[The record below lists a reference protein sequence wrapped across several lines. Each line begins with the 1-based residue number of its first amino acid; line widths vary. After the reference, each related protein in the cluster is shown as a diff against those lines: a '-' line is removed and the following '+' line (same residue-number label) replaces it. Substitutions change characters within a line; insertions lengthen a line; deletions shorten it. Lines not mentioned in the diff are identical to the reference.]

1 MIKIVI
7 MSTKFK
13 PLLLLLIVFLLIP
26 ACSDGETSSPNLVEI
41 SSEDDDEEES
51 EDEEFENNE
60 EEAEDEEREFEYIA
74 PVLPVLPD
82 PPISSSEWNQVNGP
96 FGGTITSIF
105 KSPDGYWV
113 TTTDNSGLSD
123 SNLYLVDNK
132 EFTWEL
138 KKTISG
144 NMGGVVV
151 DASNSN
157 QIAFYT
163 EATSNS
169 DSGVFISKDGGETW
183 DETEVGGGQYS
194 AIAIGS
200 QNTSTLYVAGRYF
213 PNGEDCEDEEGEDDC
228 TPEKNSAIFISND
241 FGTSWIKSSSIP
253 KGVFQE
259 IELEEG
265 QELEE
270 EDIDK
275 VRVLYVSPS
284 DDDLIFVGTS
294 NLLVKSGDRGSSWK
308 TLSNTFH
315 RSDIKGLAIHPNN
328 PNIIYVRIGLYTFSD
343 CSDVDNDDPDYE
355 ESVSKYCPG
364 IYKSTDGGESWKL
377 LDEVT
382 GDPSEGGV
390 YINEYNDSEIYSVFG
405 RETFVSKDAGMSSDV
420 FLDTK
425 EHPIIPDVGV
435 EIITFGES
443 EAEVFMAGLQGVY
456 RTYDNGRT
464 WIETNTGFVGS
475 EVVDIVTALDGT
487 MYATTYNLGI
497 FKSIDGGKN
506 WGFASFGIKNWYGMQ
521 LATHPENPDTIFTT
535 TNGGVYKST
544 NAGESWKLIGGS
556 DLCDDEDVGGNC
568 HYHGIIVEKEA
579 PFKVLVGSGG
589 DQYAKEG
596 VGLTGSEN
604 SGDTWKASDN
614 GFVRD
619 VHVSK
624 LIIDPNNN
632 NIFYATTQGATEY
645 TDKVGDGAGVFK
657 STDRG
662 NNWTQINNGLDSLE
676 TNVLIVDPNDSET
689 LYLGTDDDGVYKS
702 INGGDSWKK
711 LNVSSLSKSFGVGD
725 IVVDPQ
731 NSDNIYIG
739 TVDYFRLSENRGVLG
754 DFGIYKSTDGGT
766 TWEEFNSGLKH
777 LGVFSLE
784 ISEENR
790 ILYAGTRAGGVYWIS
805 LDD

>member
-1 MIKIVI
+1 MIENSK
-7 MSTKFK
+7 K
-13 PLLLLLIVFLLIP
+13 LIVFILFLLILSG
-26 ACSDGETSSPNLVEI
+26 CSSDDSSGPTLVEI
-41 SSEDDDEEES
+41 SSDEEDMDYEEEDGDEEEDS
-51 EDEEFENNE
+51 DEEEN
-60 EEAEDEEREFEYIA
+60 DDMDITEFIPPE
-74 PVLPVLPD
+74 LPDLPD
-82 PPISSSEWNQVNGP
+82 PVLSSSKWNQVNGP

-105 KSPDGYWV
+105 KSSDGYWV

-123 SNLYLVDNK
+123 SNLYLVDSK
-132 EFTWEL
+132 TFVWEL

-151 DASNSN
+151 NASNSN

-169 DSGVFISKDGGETW
+169 DSGVFVSKDGGKTW
-183 DETEVGGGQYS
+183 DEAKIDGSQYS
-194 AIAIGS
+194 AITIGS
-200 QNTSTLYVAGRYF
+200 QNTSTLYVAGRHF
-213 PNGEDCEDEEGEDDC
+213 PNGEDCEDEEDEDDC

-253 KGVFQE
+253 KGVFKE

-275 VRVLYVSPS
+275 VTVLYVSPS
-284 DDDLIFVGTS
+284 DDDQIFVGTS
-294 NLLVKSGDRGSSWK
+294 NLLLKSNDRGSSWES
-308 TLSNTFH
+308 LSDTFH

-328 PNIIYVRIGLYTFSD
+328 PNIIYARIGLYTFSD
-343 CSDVDNDDPDYE
+343 CSDVDNDDADYE

-377 LDEVT
+377 LEEVT

-405 RETFVSKDAGMSSDV
+405 RETFVSKDGGISSDV

-443 EAEVFMAGLQGVY
+443 ESEVFMAGLQGVY
-456 RTYDNGRT
+456 RTYDNGKT
-464 WIETNTGFVGS
+464 WIESNTGFVGS
-475 EVVDIVTALDGT
+475 EVVDLVTSLDGT

-497 FKSIDGGKN
+497 FKSTDGGKN
-506 WGFASFGIKNWYGMQ
+506 WVFASFGIKNWYGMQ
-521 LATHPENPDTIFTT
+521 LATHPEDADTLFTT

-544 NAGESWKLIGGS
+544 NAGKSWELIGGS
-556 DLCDDEDVGGNC
+556 DLCDDEDAGGNC
-568 HYHGIIVEKEA
+568 HYHGIVVEKEA

-596 VGLTGSEN
+596 VGLTGSEDNGESWRN
-604 SGDTWKASDN
+604 SDD

-624 LIIDPNNN
+624 LVIDPNNN
-632 NIFYATTQGATEY
+632 NVFYATTQGETEY

-662 NNWTQINNGLDSLE
+662 NNWTQINNGLNSLE
-676 TNVLIVDPNDSET
+676 TNVLAVDPNDSDV
-689 LYLGTDDDGVYKS
+689 LYLGTDDDGIYKS
-702 INGGDSWKK
+702 INGGENWEK
-711 LNVSSLSKSFGVGD
+711 LIPSASFGVGD

-731 NSDNIYIG
+731 NSNNVYMG
-739 TVDYFRLSENRGVLG
+739 TVDYFRLSESRGVLG
-754 DFGIYKSTDGGT
+754 DFGVYKSTDGGT
-766 TWEEFNSGLKH
+766 TWEEFNSGLNH

-784 ISEENR
+784 LSEENR
-790 ILYAGTRAGGVYWIS
+790 ILYAGTRAGGVYWIN
-805 LDD
+805 LDG

>member
-1 MIKIVI
+1 MIENSK
-7 MSTKFK
+7 K
-13 PLLLLLIVFLLIP
+13 LIVFILFLLTIS
-26 ACSDGETSSPNLVEI
+26 ACSGDDSSGPSLVEI
-41 SSEDDDEEES
+41 SSDTEDVDYEEEDGDDQEDSDEEENN
-51 EDEEFENNE
+51 DIDITEFIPPE
-60 EEAEDEEREFEYIA
+60 
-74 PVLPVLPD
+74 LPDLPD
-82 PPISSSEWNQVNGP
+82 PVLSSSKWNQVNGP

-105 KSPDGYWV
+105 KSSDGYWV

-123 SNLYLVDNK
+123 SNLYLVNSK
-132 EFTWEL
+132 TFIWEL

-151 DASNSN
+151 NASNSN

-169 DSGVFISKDGGETW
+169 DSGVFVSKDGGKTW
-183 DETEVGGGQYS
+183 DEAKIDGSQYS

-200 QNTSTLYVAGRYF
+200 QNTSTLYVAGRHF
-213 PNGEDCEDEEGEDDC
+213 PNGEDCEDEEDEDDC

-253 KGVFQE
+253 KGVFKE

-275 VRVLYVSPS
+275 VTVLYVSPS
-284 DDDLIFVGTS
+284 DDDQIFVGTS
-294 NLLVKSGDRGSSWK
+294 NLLLKSNDRGSSWES
-308 TLSNTFH
+308 LSDTFH

-328 PNIIYVRIGLYTFSD
+328 PNIIYARIGIYTFSD

-377 LDEVT
+377 LEEVT

-405 RETFVSKDAGMSSDV
+405 RETFVSKDGGISSDV

-443 EAEVFMAGLQGVY
+443 ESEVFMAGLQGVY
-456 RTYDNGRT
+456 RTYDNGKT
-464 WIETNTGFVGS
+464 WIESNTGFVGS
-475 EVVDIVTALDGT
+475 EVVDLVTSLDGT

-497 FKSIDGGKN
+497 FKSTDGGKN
-506 WGFASFGIKNWYGMQ
+506 WVFASFGIKNWYGMQ
-521 LATHPENPDTIFTT
+521 LATHPEDADTLFTT

-544 NAGESWKLIGGS
+544 NAGKSWELIGGS
-556 DLCDDEDVGGNC
+556 DLCDDEDAGGNC
-568 HYHGIIVEKEA
+568 HYHGIVVEKEA

-596 VGLTGSEN
+596 VGLTGSEDNGESWRN
-604 SGDTWKASDN
+604 SDD

-632 NIFYATTQGATEY
+632 NVFYATTQGETEY

-662 NNWTQINNGLDSLE
+662 NNWTQINNGLNSLE
-676 TNVLIVDPNDSET
+676 TNVLAVDPNDSDV
-689 LYLGTDDDGVYKS
+689 LYLGTDDDGIYKS
-702 INGGDSWKK
+702 INGGENWKK
-711 LNVSSLSKSFGVGD
+711 LIPTASFGVGD
-725 IVVDPQ
+725 IIVDPQ
-731 NSDNIYIG
+731 NSNNVYMG
-739 TVDYFRLSENRGVLG
+739 TVDYFRLSESRGVLG
-754 DFGIYKSTDGGT
+754 DFGVYKSTDGGT
-766 TWEEFNSGLKH
+766 TWEEFNSGLNH

-784 ISEENR
+784 LSEENR
-790 ILYAGTRAGGVYWIS
+790 ILYAGTRAGGVYWIN
-805 LDD
+805 LDG

>member
-1 MIKIVI
+1 MIENSK
-7 MSTKFK
+7 K
-13 PLLLLLIVFLLIP
+13 LILFILFLLTIS
-26 ACSDGETSSPNLVEI
+26 ACSGDDSSGPSLVEI
-41 SSEDDDEEES
+41 SSDTEDVDYEEEDGDDQEDSDEEENN
-51 EDEEFENNE
+51 DIDITEFTPPE
-60 EEAEDEEREFEYIA
+60 
-74 PVLPVLPD
+74 LPDLPD
-82 PPISSSEWNQVNGP
+82 PVLSSSKWNQVNGP

-105 KSPDGYWV
+105 KSSDGYWV

-123 SNLYLVDNK
+123 SNLYLVNSK
-132 EFTWEL
+132 TFIWEL

-151 DASNSN
+151 NASNSN

-169 DSGVFISKDGGETW
+169 DSGVFVSKDGGKTW
-183 DETEVGGGQYS
+183 DEAKIDGSQYS
-194 AIAIGS
+194 DIAIGS
-200 QNTSTLYVAGRYF
+200 QNTSTLYVAGRHF
-213 PNGEDCEDEEGEDDC
+213 PNGEDCEDEEDEDDC

-253 KGVFQE
+253 KGVFKE

-275 VRVLYVSPS
+275 VTVLYVSPS
-284 DDDLIFVGTS
+284 DDDQIFVGTS
-294 NLLVKSGDRGSSWK
+294 NLLLKSNDRGSSWES
-308 TLSNTFH
+308 LSDTFH

-328 PNIIYVRIGLYTFSD
+328 PNIIYARIGLYTFSD
-343 CSDVDNDDPDYE
+343 CSDVDNDDADYE

-377 LDEVT
+377 LEEVT

-405 RETFVSKDAGMSSDV
+405 RETFVSKDGGISSDV

-443 EAEVFMAGLQGVY
+443 ESEVFMAGLQGVY
-456 RTYDNGRT
+456 RTYDNGKT
-464 WIETNTGFVGS
+464 WIESNTGFVGS
-475 EVVDIVTALDGT
+475 EVVDLVTSLDGT

-497 FKSIDGGKN
+497 FKSTDGGKN
-506 WGFASFGIKNWYGMQ
+506 WVFASFGIKNWYGMQ
-521 LATHPENPDTIFTT
+521 LATHPEDADTLFTT

-544 NAGESWKLIGGS
+544 NAGKSWELIGGS

-568 HYHGIIVEKEA
+568 HYHGIVVEKEA

-596 VGLTGSEN
+596 VGLTGSEDNGESWRN
-604 SGDTWKASDN
+604 SDD

-624 LIIDPNNN
+624 LVIDPNNN
-632 NIFYATTQGATEY
+632 NVFYATTQGETEY

-662 NNWTQINNGLDSLE
+662 NNWTQINNGLNSLE
-676 TNVLIVDPNDSET
+676 TNVLAVDPNDSDV
-689 LYLGTDDDGVYKS
+689 LYLGTDDDGIYKS
-702 INGGDSWKK
+702 INGGENWKK
-711 LNVSSLSKSFGVGD
+711 LIPTASFGVGD
-725 IVVDPQ
+725 IIVDPQ
-731 NSDNIYIG
+731 NSNNVYMG
-739 TVDYFRLSENRGVLG
+739 TVDYFRLSESRGVLG
-754 DFGIYKSTDGGT
+754 DFGVYKSTDGGT
-766 TWEEFNSGLKH
+766 TWEEFNSGLNH
-777 LGVFSLE
+777 LGIFSLE
-784 ISEENR
+784 LSAENR
-790 ILYAGTRAGGVYWIS
+790 ILYAGTRAGGVYWIN
-805 LDD
+805 LDG

>member
-1 MIKIVI
+1 MIKNSNKLI
-7 MSTKFK
+7 
-13 PLLLLLIVFLLIP
+13 LLILFFLIVS
-26 ACSDGETSSPNLVEI
+26 ACSSNDSSGPELIEI
-41 SSEDDDEEES
+41 SSDEEG
-51 EDEEFENNE
+51 EEENDNE
-60 EEAEDEEREFEYIA
+60 EGEEENDNEEGEEENDNEEALNFIPPE
-74 PVLPVLPD
+74 LPDLPD
-82 PPISSSEWNQVNGP
+82 PALSSSRWNQVNGP

-105 KSPDGYWV
+105 KSSDGYWV

-151 DASNSN
+151 DVSNSN

-194 AIAIGS
+194 AIAIGT
-200 QNTSTLYVAGRYF
+200 QNTSTLYVAGRIF

-253 KGVFQE
+253 KGIFEE

-265 QELEE
+265 RELEE

-275 VRVLYVSPS
+275 VTVLYVSPS
-284 DDDLIFVGTS
+284 DDDHIFVGTS
-294 NLLVKSGDRGSSWK
+294 NLLLKSTDRGETWRS
-308 TLSNTFH
+308 LSDTFH

-328 PNIIYVRIGLYTFSD
+328 PDIIYARIGIYTFSD

-364 IYKSTDGGESWKL
+364 VYKSTDGGENWKL
-377 LDEVT
+377 LEEAT

-390 YINEYNDSEIYSVFG
+390 YINEYNDSEIYSVFS
-405 RETFVSKDAGMSSDV
+405 RETFVSKDAGLSSDE
-420 FLDTK
+420 FLNTK

-443 EAEVFMAGLQGVY
+443 ESEVFMAGLQGVY
-456 RTYDNGRT
+456 RTYDNGQT

-506 WGFASFGIKNWYGMQ
+506 WGFASFGIKSWYGMQ
-521 LATHPENPDTIFTT
+521 LATHPEDADTVFTT
-535 TNGGVYKST
+535 TSGGVYKST
-544 NAGESWKLIGGS
+544 NAGESWRVIGGS
-556 DLCDDEDVGGNC
+556 DLCDDEEAGGNC
-568 HYHGIIVEKEA
+568 HYHGIIIEKEA

-589 DQYAKEG
+589 DQYSKED
-596 VGLTGSEN
+596 VGLTGSEDNGESWRN
-604 SGDTWKASDN
+604 SDD

-632 NIFYATTQGATEY
+632 NVFYATTQGATEY

-657 STDRG
+657 SNDRG
-662 NNWTQINNGLDSLE
+662 NSWTQINNGLDSLE
-676 TNVLIVDPNDSET
+676 TNILTVDPNDSET

-702 INGGDSWKK
+702 TDGGESWKK
-711 LNVSSLSKSFGVGD
+711 LTVSSLSKSFGVGD
-725 IVVDPQ
+725 IIVDPQ
-731 NSDNIYIG
+731 NSNNIYIG
-739 TVDYFRLSENRGVLG
+739 TVDYFRLSESRGVLG
-754 DFGIYKSTDGGT
+754 DFGVYKSTDGGA
-766 TWEEFNSGLKH
+766 TWEEFNAGLNH

-784 ISEENR
+784 LSEENR

-805 LDD
+805 LDN

>member
-1 MIKIVI
+1 MIENSK
-7 MSTKFK
+7 K
-13 PLLLLLIVFLLIP
+13 LIVFILFLLIFSG
-26 ACSDGETSSPNLVEI
+26 CSSDDSSGPTLVEI
-41 SSEDDDEEES
+41 SSDEEDVDYEEEDGDEEEDS
-51 EDEEFENNE
+51 DEEEN
-60 EEAEDEEREFEYIA
+60 DDMDITEFIPPE
-74 PVLPVLPD
+74 LPDLPD
-82 PPISSSEWNQVNGP
+82 PVLSSSKWNQVNGP

-105 KSPDGYWV
+105 KSSDGYWV

-123 SNLYLVDNK
+123 SNLYLVDSK
-132 EFTWEL
+132 TFVWEL

-151 DASNSN
+151 NASNSN

-169 DSGVFISKDGGETW
+169 DSGVFVSKDSGKTW
-183 DETEVGGGQYS
+183 VEAKIDGSQYS

-200 QNTSTLYVAGRYF
+200 QNTSTLYVAGRHF
-213 PNGEDCEDEEGEDDC
+213 PNGEDCEDEEDEDDC

-253 KGVFQE
+253 KGVFKE

-275 VRVLYVSPS
+275 VTVLYVSPS
-284 DDDLIFVGTS
+284 DDDHIFVGTS
-294 NLLVKSGDRGSSWK
+294 NLLLKSNDRGSSWES
-308 TLSNTFH
+308 LSDTFH

-328 PNIIYVRIGLYTFSD
+328 PNIIYARIGLYTFSD

-377 LDEVT
+377 LEEVT

-405 RETFVSKDAGMSSDV
+405 RETFISKDAGISSDV

-425 EHPIIPDVGV
+425 EHPIVPDVGV

-443 EAEVFMAGLQGVY
+443 ESEVFMAGLQGVY
-456 RTYDNGRT
+456 RTYDNGKT

-475 EVVDIVTALDGT
+475 EVVDLVTSLDGT

-497 FKSIDGGKN
+497 FKSTDGGKN
-506 WGFASFGIKNWYGMQ
+506 WVFASFGIKNWYGMQ
-521 LATHPENPDTIFTT
+521 LATHPEDADTLFTT

-544 NAGESWKLIGGS
+544 NAGKSWELIGGS

-568 HYHGIIVEKEA
+568 HYHGIVVEKEA

-596 VGLTGSEN
+596 VGLTGSEDNGESWRN
-604 SGDTWKASDN
+604 SDD

-624 LIIDPNNN
+624 LVIDPNNN
-632 NIFYATTQGATEY
+632 NVFYATTQGETEY

-662 NNWTQINNGLDSLE
+662 NNWTQINNGLNSLE
-676 TNVLIVDPNDSET
+676 TNVLAVDPNDSDV
-689 LYLGTDDDGVYKS
+689 LHLGTDDDGIYKS
-702 INGGDSWKK
+702 INVGENWKK
-711 LNVSSLSKSFGVGD
+711 LIPTASFGVGD
-725 IVVDPQ
+725 IIVDPK
-731 NSDNIYIG
+731 NSKNVYMG
-739 TVDYFRLSENRGVLG
+739 TVDYFRLSESRGVLG
-754 DFGIYKSTDGGT
+754 DFGVYKSTDGGT
-766 TWEEFNSGLKH
+766 TWEEFNLGLNH

-784 ISEENR
+784 LSEENR
-790 ILYAGTRAGGVYWIS
+790 ILYAGTRAGGVYWIN
-805 LDD
+805 LDG

>member
-1 MIKIVI
+1 MIENSK
-7 MSTKFK
+7 K
-13 PLLLLLIVFLLIP
+13 LIVFILFLLILSG
-26 ACSDGETSSPNLVEI
+26 CSSDDSSGPTLVEI
-41 SSEDDDEEES
+41 SSDEEDVDYEEEDGDEEEDS
-51 EDEEFENNE
+51 DEEEN
-60 EEAEDEEREFEYIA
+60 DDMDITEFIPPE
-74 PVLPVLPD
+74 LPDLPD
-82 PPISSSEWNQVNGP
+82 PVLSSSKWNQVNGP

-105 KSPDGYWV
+105 KSSDGYWV

-123 SNLYLVDNK
+123 SNLYLVDSK
-132 EFTWEL
+132 TFVWEL

-151 DASNSN
+151 NASNSN

-169 DSGVFISKDGGETW
+169 DSGVFVSKDGGKTW
-183 DETEVGGGQYS
+183 DEAKIDGSQYS
-194 AIAIGS
+194 AITIGS
-200 QNTSTLYVAGRYF
+200 QNTSTLYVAGRHF
-213 PNGEDCEDEEGEDDC
+213 PNGEDCEDEEDEDDC

-253 KGVFQE
+253 KGVFKE

-275 VRVLYVSPS
+275 VTVLYVSPS
-284 DDDLIFVGTS
+284 DDDQIFVGTS
-294 NLLVKSGDRGSSWK
+294 NLLLKSNNRGSSWES
-308 TLSNTFH
+308 LSDTFH

-343 CSDVDNDDPDYE
+343 CSDVDNDDADYE

-377 LDEVT
+377 LEEVT

-405 RETFVSKDAGMSSDV
+405 RETFVSKDGGISSDV

-443 EAEVFMAGLQGVY
+443 ESEVFMAGLQGVY
-456 RTYDNGRT
+456 RTYDNGKT
-464 WIETNTGFVGS
+464 WIESNTGFVGS
-475 EVVDIVTALDGT
+475 EVVDLVTSLDGT

-497 FKSIDGGKN
+497 FKSTDGGKN
-506 WGFASFGIKNWYGMQ
+506 WVFASFGIKNWYGMQ
-521 LATHPENPDTIFTT
+521 LATHPEDADTLFTT

-544 NAGESWKLIGGS
+544 NAGKSWELIGGS
-556 DLCDDEDVGGNC
+556 DLCDDEDAGGNC
-568 HYHGIIVEKEA
+568 HYHGIVVEKEA

-596 VGLTGSEN
+596 VGLTGSEDNGESWRN
-604 SGDTWKASDN
+604 SDD

-624 LIIDPNNN
+624 LVIDPNNN
-632 NIFYATTQGATEY
+632 NIFYATTQGETEY

-662 NNWTQINNGLDSLE
+662 NNWTRINNGLNSLE
-676 TNVLIVDPNDSET
+676 TNVLAVDPNDSDV
-689 LYLGTDDDGVYKS
+689 LYLGTDDDGIYKS
-702 INGGDSWKK
+702 INGGENWKK
-711 LNVSSLSKSFGVGD
+711 LIPTASFGVGD
-725 IVVDPQ
+725 IIVDPQ
-731 NSDNIYIG
+731 NSNNVYMG
-739 TVDYFRLSENRGVLG
+739 TVDYFRLSESRGVLG
-754 DFGIYKSTDGGT
+754 DFGVYKSTDGGT
-766 TWEEFNSGLKH
+766 TWEEFNSGLNH

-784 ISEENR
+784 LSEENR
-790 ILYAGTRAGGVYWIS
+790 ILYAGTRAGGVYWIN
-805 LDD
+805 LDG

>member
-1 MIKIVI
+1 MIKNSNKLI
-7 MSTKFK
+7 
-13 PLLLLLIVFLLIP
+13 LLILFFLIVS
-26 ACSDGETSSPNLVEI
+26 ACSSNDSSGPELIEI
-41 SSEDDDEEES
+41 SSDEEG
-51 EDEEFENNE
+51 EEENDNEEGEEENNNE
-60 EEAEDEEREFEYIA
+60 EGEEENNNEEALNFIPPE
-74 PVLPVLPD
+74 LPDLPD
-82 PPISSSEWNQVNGP
+82 PALSSSRWNQVNGP

-105 KSPDGYWV
+105 KSSDGYWV

-151 DASNSN
+151 DVSNSN

-183 DETEVGGGQYS
+183 GETEVGGGQYS
-194 AIAIGS
+194 AIAIGT
-200 QNTSTLYVAGRYF
+200 QNTSTLYVAGRIF

-253 KGVFQE
+253 KGIFEE

-265 QELEE
+265 RELEE

-275 VRVLYVSPS
+275 VTVLYVSPS
-284 DDDLIFVGTS
+284 DDDHIFVGTS
-294 NLLVKSGDRGSSWK
+294 NLLLKSTDRGETWRS
-308 TLSNTFH
+308 LSDTFH

-328 PNIIYVRIGLYTFSD
+328 PDIIYARIGIYTFSD

-364 IYKSTDGGESWKL
+364 VYKSTDGGENWKL
-377 LDEVT
+377 LEEAT

-390 YINEYNDSEIYSVFG
+390 YINEYNDSEIYSVFS
-405 RETFVSKDAGMSSDV
+405 RETFVSKDAGLSSDE
-420 FLDTK
+420 FLNTK

-443 EAEVFMAGLQGVY
+443 ESEVFMAGLQGVY
-456 RTYDNGRT
+456 RTYDNGQT

-506 WGFASFGIKNWYGMQ
+506 WGFASFGIKSWYGMQ
-521 LATHPENPDTIFTT
+521 LATHPEDADTVFTT
-535 TNGGVYKST
+535 TSGGVYKST
-544 NAGESWKLIGGS
+544 NAGESWRVIGGS
-556 DLCDDEDVGGNC
+556 DLCDDEEAGGNC
-568 HYHGIIVEKEA
+568 HYHGIIIEKEA

-589 DQYAKEG
+589 DQYSKED
-596 VGLTGSEN
+596 VGLTGSEDN
-604 SGDTWKASDN
+604 GESWRKSDD

-632 NIFYATTQGATEY
+632 NVFYATTQGATEY

-657 STDRG
+657 SNDRG
-662 NNWTQINNGLDSLE
+662 NSWTQINNGLDSLE
-676 TNVLIVDPNDSET
+676 TNILTVDPTDSET

-702 INGGDSWKK
+702 TDGGESWKK
-711 LNVSSLSKSFGVGD
+711 LTVSSLSKSFGVGD
-725 IVVDPQ
+725 IIVDPQ
-731 NSDNIYIG
+731 NSNNIYIG
-739 TVDYFRLSENRGVLG
+739 TVDYFRLSESRGVLG
-754 DFGIYKSTDGGT
+754 DFGVYKSTDGGA
-766 TWEEFNSGLKH
+766 TWEEFNVGLNH

-784 ISEENR
+784 LSEENR

-805 LDD
+805 LDN

>member
-1 MIKIVI
+1 MINKNKSSLIFL
-7 MSTKFK
+7 S
-13 PLLLLLIVFLLIP
+13 IVFAIS
-26 ACSDGETSSPNLVEI
+26 ACSNTDDSSPNLVEI
-41 SSEDDDEEES
+41 SSDDESTVNNEEGNKDTS
-51 EDEEFENNE
+51 EEEFENNNDSNKE
-60 EEAEDEEREFEYIA
+60 ELKYSP
-74 PVLPVLPD
+74 PVLPNLPD
-82 PPISSSEWNQVNGP
+82 PILDTKEWNQVNGP
-96 FGGTITSIF
+96 FGGTVTSIF
-105 KSPDGYWV
+105 KSNTGYWV
-113 TTTDNSGLSD
+113 TATDNSGLSN
-123 SNLYLVDNK
+123 SNLYLVDNEK
-132 EFTWEL
+132 FTWKL

-151 DASNSN
+151 NGSNTN

-169 DSGVFISKDGGETW
+169 DSGVFVSKDGGKTW
-183 DETEVGGGQYS
+183 DETKIDGSQFS

-200 QNTSTLYVAGRYF
+200 KNTSTLYVAGRYF
-213 PNGEDCEDEEGEDDC
+213 PSGEDCEDEEGEDDC

-241 FGTSWIKSSSIP
+241 FGASWTKSTSIP
-253 KGVFQE
+253 KGVFKE

-275 VRVLYVSPS
+275 VTVLYVSPS
-284 DDDLIFVGTS
+284 DDDHIFVGTS
-294 NLLVKSGDRGSSWK
+294 NLLLKSNDRGLSWES
-308 TLSNTFH
+308 LSETFH
-315 RSDIKGLAIHPNN
+315 RSDIKGLAIHPKN

-343 CSDVDNDDPDYE
+343 CSEVDNDDPDYE

-377 LDEVT
+377 LEEVT

-405 RETFVSKDAGMSSDV
+405 RETFVSKDAGISSDV

-456 RTYDNGRT
+456 RTYDNGKT

-475 EVVDIVTALDGT
+475 EVVDLTTALDGT

-497 FKSIDGGKN
+497 FKSTDGGKN
-506 WGFASFGIKNWYGMQ
+506 WVFASFGIKNWYGMQ
-521 LATHPENPDTIFTT
+521 LATHPEDPDTIFTT

-544 NAGESWKLIGGS
+544 NAGGSWKLIGGS
-556 DLCDDEDVGGNC
+556 ELCDDEDVGGNC
-568 HYHGIIVEKEA
+568 HYHGIIIEKEA

-596 VGLTGSEN
+596 VGLTGSE
-604 SGDTWKASDN
+604 DN
-614 GFVRD
+614 GESWRNSDDGFIRD

-632 NIFYATTQGATEY
+632 NVFYATTQGQTEY

-657 STDRG
+657 STNRG
-662 NNWTQINNGLDSLE
+662 ESWEQINNGLNSLE
-676 TNVLIVDPNDSET
+676 TNVIVVDPNNSQI
-689 LYLGTDDDGVYKS
+689 LYLGTDDDGLYKS
-702 INGGDSWKK
+702 TDGGNNWDK
-711 LNVSSLSKSFGVGD
+711 LDVLPITESFGVGD
-725 IVVDPQ
+725 IVVDPR
-731 NSDNIYIG
+731 NSNNIYLG
-739 TVDYFRLSENRGVLG
+739 TVDYFRLAQDRGVLG
-754 DFGIYKSTDGGT
+754 DFGILTSNDGGL
-766 TWEEFNSGLKH
+766 TWREFNSGLEH
-777 LGVFSLE
+777 LGVFTLE
-784 ISEENR
+784 LNPETR
-790 ILYAGTRAGGVYWIS
+790 ILYAGTRAGGVYWVD
-805 LDD
+805 LND

>member
-1 MIKIVI
+1 MIENSK
-7 MSTKFK
+7 K
-13 PLLLLLIVFLLIP
+13 LIVFILFLLILSG
-26 ACSDGETSSPNLVEI
+26 CSSDDSSGPTLVEI
-41 SSEDDDEEES
+41 SSDEEDVDYEEEDGDEEEDN
-51 EDEEFENNE
+51 DEEEN
-60 EEAEDEEREFEYIA
+60 DDIDITEFIPPE
-74 PVLPVLPD
+74 LPDLPD
-82 PPISSSEWNQVNGP
+82 PVLSSSKWNQVNGP

-105 KSPDGYWV
+105 KSSDGYWV

-123 SNLYLVDNK
+123 SNLYLVDSK
-132 EFTWEL
+132 TFVWEL

-151 DASNSN
+151 NASNSN

-169 DSGVFISKDGGETW
+169 DSGVFVSKDGGKTW
-183 DETEVGGGQYS
+183 DEAKIDGSQYS
-194 AIAIGS
+194 AITIGS
-200 QNTSTLYVAGRYF
+200 QNTSTLYVAGRHF
-213 PNGEDCEDEEGEDDC
+213 PNGEDCEDEEDEDDC

-253 KGVFQE
+253 KGVFKE

-275 VRVLYVSPS
+275 VTVLYVSPS
-284 DDDLIFVGTS
+284 DDDQIFVGTS
-294 NLLVKSGDRGSSWK
+294 NLLLKSNDRGSSWES
-308 TLSNTFH
+308 LSDTFH

-328 PNIIYVRIGLYTFSD
+328 PNIIYARIGLYTFSD
-343 CSDVDNDDPDYE
+343 CSDVDNDDADYE

-377 LDEVT
+377 LEEVT

-405 RETFVSKDAGMSSDV
+405 RETFVSKDGGISSDV

-443 EAEVFMAGLQGVY
+443 ESEVFMAGLQGVY
-456 RTYDNGRT
+456 RTYDNGKT
-464 WIETNTGFVGS
+464 WIESNTGFVGS
-475 EVVDIVTALDGT
+475 EVVDLVTSLDGT

-497 FKSIDGGKN
+497 FKSTDGGKN
-506 WGFASFGIKNWYGMQ
+506 WVFASFGIKNWYGMQ
-521 LATHPENPDTIFTT
+521 LATHPEDADTLFTT

-544 NAGESWKLIGGS
+544 NAGKSWELIGGS
-556 DLCDDEDVGGNC
+556 DLCDDEDAGGNC
-568 HYHGIIVEKEA
+568 HYHGIVVEKEA

-596 VGLTGSEN
+596 VGLTGSEDNGESWRN
-604 SGDTWKASDN
+604 SDD

-624 LIIDPNNN
+624 LVIDPNNN
-632 NIFYATTQGATEY
+632 NVFYATTQGETEY

-662 NNWTQINNGLDSLE
+662 NNWTQINNGLNSLE
-676 TNVLIVDPNDSET
+676 TNVLAVDPNDSDV
-689 LYLGTDDDGVYKS
+689 LYLGTDDDGIYKS
-702 INGGDSWKK
+702 INGGENWKK
-711 LNVSSLSKSFGVGD
+711 LIPTASFGVGD
-725 IVVDPQ
+725 IIVDPQ
-731 NSDNIYIG
+731 NSNNVYMG
-739 TVDYFRLSENRGVLG
+739 TVDYFRLSESRGVLG
-754 DFGIYKSTDGGT
+754 DFGVYKSTDGGT
-766 TWEEFNSGLKH
+766 TWEEFNSGLNH

-784 ISEENR
+784 LSEENR
-790 ILYAGTRAGGVYWIS
+790 ILYAGTRAGGVYWIN
-805 LDD
+805 LDG

>member
-1 MIKIVI
+1 MIENSK
-7 MSTKFK
+7 K
-13 PLLLLLIVFLLIP
+13 LIVFILFLLILSG
-26 ACSDGETSSPNLVEI
+26 CSSDDSSGPTLVEI
-41 SSEDDDEEES
+41 SSDEEDVDYEEEDGDEEEDS
-51 EDEEFENNE
+51 DQEEN
-60 EEAEDEEREFEYIA
+60 DDMDITEFIPPE
-74 PVLPVLPD
+74 LPDLPD
-82 PPISSSEWNQVNGP
+82 PVLSSTKWNQVNGP

-105 KSPDGYWV
+105 KSSDGYWV

-123 SNLYLVDNK
+123 SNLYLVDSK
-132 EFTWEL
+132 TFVWEL

-151 DASNSN
+151 NASNSN

-169 DSGVFISKDGGETW
+169 DSGVFVSKDGGKTW
-183 DETEVGGGQYS
+183 DEAKIDGSQYS
-194 AIAIGS
+194 AITIGS
-200 QNTSTLYVAGRYF
+200 QNTSTLYVAGRHF
-213 PNGEDCEDEEGEDDC
+213 PNGEDCEDEEDEDDC

-253 KGVFQE
+253 KGVFKE

-275 VRVLYVSPS
+275 VTVLYVSPS
-284 DDDLIFVGTS
+284 DDDQIFVGTS
-294 NLLVKSGDRGSSWK
+294 NLLLKSNDRGSSWES
-308 TLSNTFH
+308 LSDTFH

-328 PNIIYVRIGLYTFSD
+328 PNIIYARIGLYTFSD
-343 CSDVDNDDPDYE
+343 CSDVDNDDADYE

-377 LDEVT
+377 LEEVT

-405 RETFVSKDAGMSSDV
+405 RETFVSKDGGISSDV

-443 EAEVFMAGLQGVY
+443 ESEVFMAGLQGVY
-456 RTYDNGRT
+456 RTYDNGKT
-464 WIETNTGFVGS
+464 WIESNTGFVGS
-475 EVVDIVTALDGT
+475 EVVDLVTSLDGT

-497 FKSIDGGKN
+497 FKSTDGGKN
-506 WGFASFGIKNWYGMQ
+506 WVFASFGIKNWYGMQ
-521 LATHPENPDTIFTT
+521 LATHPEDADTLFTT

-544 NAGESWKLIGGS
+544 NAGKSWELIGGS
-556 DLCDDEDVGGNC
+556 DLCDDEDAGGNC
-568 HYHGIIVEKEA
+568 HYHGIVVEKEA

-596 VGLTGSEN
+596 VGLTGSEDNGESWRN
-604 SGDTWKASDN
+604 SDD

-624 LIIDPNNN
+624 LVIDPNNN
-632 NIFYATTQGATEY
+632 NVFYATTQGETEY

-662 NNWTQINNGLDSLE
+662 NNWTQINNGLNSLE
-676 TNVLIVDPNDSET
+676 TNVLAVDPNDSDV
-689 LYLGTDDDGVYKS
+689 LYLGTDDDGIYKS
-702 INGGDSWKK
+702 INGGENWKK
-711 LNVSSLSKSFGVGD
+711 LIPTASFGVGD
-725 IVVDPQ
+725 IIVDPQ
-731 NSDNIYIG
+731 DSNNVYMG
-739 TVDYFRLSENRGVLG
+739 TVDYFRLSESRGVLG
-754 DFGIYKSTDGGT
+754 DFGVYKSTDGGT
-766 TWEEFNSGLKH
+766 TWEEFNSGLNH

-784 ISEENR
+784 LSEENR
-790 ILYAGTRAGGVYWIS
+790 ILYAGTRAGGVYWIN
-805 LDD
+805 LDG

>member
-1 MIKIVI
+1 MIENIK
-7 MSTKFK
+7 K
-13 PLLLLLIVFLLIP
+13 LIVFIFFLLILS
-26 ACSDGETSSPNLVEI
+26 ACSSDDSSGPALVEI
-41 SSEDDDEEES
+41 SSDTEDVDYEGEDVDYEQEDSDEEENN
-51 EDEEFENNE
+51 DIDITEFIPPE
-60 EEAEDEEREFEYIA
+60 
-74 PVLPVLPD
+74 LPDLPD
-82 PPISSSEWNQVNGP
+82 PALSSTKWNQVNGP

-105 KSPDGYWV
+105 KSSDGYWV

-123 SNLYLVDNK
+123 SNLYLVDSK
-132 EFTWEL
+132 TFIWEL

-151 DASNSN
+151 NASNSN

-169 DSGVFISKDGGETW
+169 DSGVFVSKDGGKTW
-183 DETEVGGGQYS
+183 DEAKIDGSQYS
-194 AIAIGS
+194 AITIGS
-200 QNTSTLYVAGRYF
+200 QNTSTLYVAGRHF
-213 PNGEDCEDEEGEDDC
+213 PNGEDCEDEEDEDDC

-253 KGVFQE
+253 KGVFKE

-284 DDDLIFVGTS
+284 DDDHIFVGTS
-294 NLLVKSGDRGSSWK
+294 NLLVKSSNRGSSWES
-308 TLSNTFH
+308 LSDTFH

-377 LDEVT
+377 LEEVT

-405 RETFVSKDAGMSSDV
+405 RETFVSKDGGISSDV

-443 EAEVFMAGLQGVY
+443 ESEVFMAGLQGVY
-456 RTYDNGRT
+456 RTYDNGKT

-475 EVVDIVTALDGT
+475 EVVDLVTALDGT

-497 FKSIDGGKN
+497 FKSTDGGKN
-506 WGFASFGIKNWYGMQ
+506 WVFASFGIKNWYGMQ
-521 LATHPENPDTIFTT
+521 LATHPEDADTVFTT

-544 NAGESWKLIGGS
+544 NAGESWKLIGDS
-556 DLCDDEDVGGNC
+556 DLCDDEDAGGNC
-568 HYHGIIVEKEA
+568 HYHGIVVEKEA

-596 VGLTGSEN
+596 VGLTGSEDNGESWRN
-604 SGDTWKASDN
+604 SDD

-624 LIIDPNNN
+624 LIIDPNNSN
-632 NIFYATTQGATEY
+632 VFYATTQGETEY

-662 NNWTQINNGLDSLE
+662 NNWTQINNGLNSLE
-676 TNVLIVDPNDSET
+676 TNVLAVDPNDSDV
-689 LYLGTDDDGVYKS
+689 LYLGTDDDGIYKS
-702 INGGDSWKK
+702 INGGENWEK
-711 LNVSSLSKSFGVGD
+711 LIPSASFGVGD
-725 IVVDPQ
+725 IVIDPQ
-731 NSDNIYIG
+731 NSNNVYIG
-739 TVDYFRLSENRGVLG
+739 TVDYFRLSESRGVLG
-754 DFGIYKSTDGGT
+754 DFGVYKSTDGGT
-766 TWEEFNSGLKH
+766 TWEEFNSGLNH
-777 LGVFSLE
+777 LGIFSLE
-784 ISEENR
+784 LSEENR
-790 ILYAGTRAGGVYWIS
+790 ILYAGTRAGGVYWIN
-805 LDD
+805 LDG

>member
-1 MIKIVI
+1 MIENSK
-7 MSTKFK
+7 K
-13 PLLLLLIVFLLIP
+13 LIVFILFLLILSG
-26 ACSDGETSSPNLVEI
+26 CSSDDSSGPTLVEI
-41 SSEDDDEEES
+41 SSNEEDVDYEEEDGDEEEDS
-51 EDEEFENNE
+51 DEEEN
-60 EEAEDEEREFEYIA
+60 DDMDITEFIPPE
-74 PVLPVLPD
+74 LPDLPD
-82 PPISSSEWNQVNGP
+82 PVLSSSKWNQVNGP

-105 KSPDGYWV
+105 KSSDGYWV

-123 SNLYLVDNK
+123 SNLYLVDSK
-132 EFTWEL
+132 TFVWEL

-151 DASNSN
+151 NASNSN

-169 DSGVFISKDGGETW
+169 DSGVFVSKDGGKTW
-183 DETEVGGGQYS
+183 DEAKIDGSQYS
-194 AIAIGS
+194 AITIGS
-200 QNTSTLYVAGRYF
+200 QNTSTLYVAGRHF
-213 PNGEDCEDEEGEDDC
+213 PNGEDCEDEEDEDDC

-253 KGVFQE
+253 KGVFKE

-275 VRVLYVSPS
+275 VTVLYVSPS
-284 DDDLIFVGTS
+284 DDDQIFVGTS
-294 NLLVKSGDRGSSWK
+294 NLLLKSNDRGSSWES
-308 TLSNTFH
+308 LSDTFH

-328 PNIIYVRIGLYTFSD
+328 PNIIYARIGLYTFSD
-343 CSDVDNDDPDYE
+343 CSDVDNDDADYE

-377 LDEVT
+377 LEEVT

-405 RETFVSKDAGMSSDV
+405 RETFVSKDGGISSDV

-443 EAEVFMAGLQGVY
+443 ESEVFMAGLQGVY
-456 RTYDNGRT
+456 RTYDNGKT
-464 WIETNTGFVGS
+464 WIESNTGFVGS
-475 EVVDIVTALDGT
+475 EVVDLVTSLDGT

-497 FKSIDGGKN
+497 FKSTDGGKN
-506 WGFASFGIKNWYGMQ
+506 WVFASFGIKNWYGMQ
-521 LATHPENPDTIFTT
+521 LATHPEDADTVFTT

-544 NAGESWKLIGGS
+544 NAGKSWELIGGS
-556 DLCDDEDVGGNC
+556 DLCDDEDAGGNC
-568 HYHGIIVEKEA
+568 HYHGIVVEKEA

-596 VGLTGSEN
+596 VGLTGSEDNGESWRN
-604 SGDTWKASDN
+604 SDD

-624 LIIDPNNN
+624 LVIDPNNN
-632 NIFYATTQGATEY
+632 NIFYATTQGETEY

-662 NNWTQINNGLDSLE
+662 NNWTQINNGLNSLE
-676 TNVLIVDPNDSET
+676 TNVLAVDPNDSDV
-689 LYLGTDDDGVYKS
+689 LYLGTDDDGIYKS
-702 INGGDSWKK
+702 INGGENWKK
-711 LNVSSLSKSFGVGD
+711 LIPTASFGVGD
-725 IVVDPQ
+725 IIVDPQ
-731 NSDNIYIG
+731 NSNNVYMG
-739 TVDYFRLSENRGVLG
+739 TVDYFRLSESRGVLG
-754 DFGIYKSTDGGT
+754 DFGVYKSTDGGT
-766 TWEEFNSGLKH
+766 TWEEFNLGLNH

-784 ISEENR
+784 LSEENR
-790 ILYAGTRAGGVYWIS
+790 ILYAGTRAGGVYWIN
-805 LDD
+805 LDG

>member
-1 MIKIVI
+1 MIENSK
-7 MSTKFK
+7 K
-13 PLLLLLIVFLLIP
+13 LIVFILFLLTIS
-26 ACSDGETSSPNLVEI
+26 ACSGDDSSGPSLVEI
-41 SSEDDDEEES
+41 SSDTEDVDYEEEDGDDQEDSDEEENN
-51 EDEEFENNE
+51 DIDIKEFIPPE
-60 EEAEDEEREFEYIA
+60 
-74 PVLPVLPD
+74 LPDLPD
-82 PPISSSEWNQVNGP
+82 PVLSSSKWNQVNGP

-105 KSPDGYWV
+105 KSSDGYWV

-123 SNLYLVDNK
+123 SNLYLVNSK
-132 EFTWEL
+132 TFIWEL

-151 DASNSN
+151 NASNSN

-169 DSGVFISKDGGETW
+169 DSGVFVSKDGGKTW
-183 DETEVGGGQYS
+183 DEAKIDGSQYS

-200 QNTSTLYVAGRYF
+200 QNTSTLYVAGRHF
-213 PNGEDCEDEEGEDDC
+213 PYGEDCEDEDDC

-253 KGVFQE
+253 KGVFKE

-275 VRVLYVSPS
+275 VTVLYVSPS
-284 DDDLIFVGTS
+284 DDDQIFVGTS
-294 NLLVKSGDRGSSWK
+294 NLLLKSNDRGSSWES
-308 TLSNTFH
+308 LSDTFH

-328 PNIIYVRIGLYTFSD
+328 PNIIYARIGLYTFSD
-343 CSDVDNDDPDYE
+343 CSDVDNDDADYE

-377 LDEVT
+377 LEEVT

-405 RETFVSKDAGMSSDV
+405 RETFVSKDGGISSDV

-443 EAEVFMAGLQGVY
+443 ESEVFMAGLQGVY
-456 RTYDNGRT
+456 RTYDNGKT
-464 WIETNTGFVGS
+464 WIESNTGFVGS
-475 EVVDIVTALDGT
+475 EVVDLVTSLDGT

-497 FKSIDGGKN
+497 FKSTDGGKN
-506 WGFASFGIKNWYGMQ
+506 WVFASFGIKNWYGMQ
-521 LATHPENPDTIFTT
+521 LATHPEDADTLFTT

-544 NAGESWKLIGGS
+544 NAGKSWELIGGS
-556 DLCDDEDVGGNC
+556 DLCDDEDAGGNC
-568 HYHGIIVEKEA
+568 HYHGIVVEKEA

-596 VGLTGSEN
+596 VGLTGSEDNGESWRN
-604 SGDTWKASDN
+604 SDD

-624 LIIDPNNN
+624 LVIDPNNN
-632 NIFYATTQGATEY
+632 NIFYATTQGETEY

-662 NNWTQINNGLDSLE
+662 NNWTQINNGLNSLE
-676 TNVLIVDPNDSET
+676 TNVLAVDPNDSDV
-689 LYLGTDDDGVYKS
+689 LYLGTDDDGIYKS
-702 INGGDSWKK
+702 INGGENWEK
-711 LNVSSLSKSFGVGD
+711 LIPSASFGVGD

-731 NSDNIYIG
+731 NSDNVYMG
-739 TVDYFRLSENRGVLG
+739 TVDYFRLSESRGVLG
-754 DFGIYKSTDGGT
+754 DFGVYKSTDGGT
-766 TWEEFNSGLKH
+766 TWEEFNSGLNH

-784 ISEENR
+784 LSEENR
-790 ILYAGTRAGGVYWIS
+790 ILYAGTRAGGVYWIN
-805 LDD
+805 LDG

>member
-1 MIKIVI
+1 MIENSK
-7 MSTKFK
+7 K
-13 PLLLLLIVFLLIP
+13 LIVFILFLLILSG
-26 ACSDGETSSPNLVEI
+26 CSSDDSSGPTLVEI
-41 SSEDDDEEES
+41 SSDEEDVDYEEEDSDEEEDN
-51 EDEEFENNE
+51 DEEEN
-60 EEAEDEEREFEYIA
+60 DDIDITEFIPPE
-74 PVLPVLPD
+74 LPDLPD
-82 PPISSSEWNQVNGP
+82 PVLSSTKWNQVNGP

-105 KSPDGYWV
+105 KSSDGYWV

-123 SNLYLVDNK
+123 SNLYLVNSK
-132 EFTWEL
+132 TFVWEL

-151 DASNSN
+151 NASNSN

-169 DSGVFISKDGGETW
+169 DSGVFVSKDGGKTW
-183 DETEVGGGQYS
+183 DEAKIDGSQYS
-194 AIAIGS
+194 AITIGS
-200 QNTSTLYVAGRYF
+200 QNTSTLYVAGRHF
-213 PNGEDCEDEEGEDDC
+213 PNGEDCEDEEDEDDC

-253 KGVFQE
+253 KGVFKE

-275 VRVLYVSPS
+275 VTVLYVSPS
-284 DDDLIFVGTS
+284 DDDRIFVGTS
-294 NLLVKSGDRGSSWK
+294 NLLLKSNNRGSSWES
-308 TLSNTFH
+308 LSDTFH

-328 PNIIYVRIGLYTFSD
+328 PNIIYARIGLYTFSD
-343 CSDVDNDDPDYE
+343 CSDVDNDDADYE

-377 LDEVT
+377 LEEVT

-405 RETFVSKDAGMSSDV
+405 RETFVSKDGGISSDV

-443 EAEVFMAGLQGVY
+443 ESEVFMAGLQGVY
-456 RTYDNGRT
+456 RTYDNGKT
-464 WIETNTGFVGS
+464 WIESNTGFVGS
-475 EVVDIVTALDGT
+475 EVVDLVTSLDGT

-497 FKSIDGGKN
+497 FKSTDGGKN
-506 WGFASFGIKNWYGMQ
+506 WVFASFGIKNWYGMQ
-521 LATHPENPDTIFTT
+521 LATHPEDADTVFTT

-544 NAGESWKLIGGS
+544 NAGKSWELIGGS
-556 DLCDDEDVGGNC
+556 DLCDDEDAGGNC
-568 HYHGIIVEKEA
+568 HYHGIVVEKEA

-596 VGLTGSEN
+596 VGLTGSEDNGESWRN
-604 SGDTWKASDN
+604 SDD

-624 LIIDPNNN
+624 LVIDPNNN
-632 NIFYATTQGATEY
+632 NVFYATTQGETEY

-662 NNWTQINNGLDSLE
+662 NNWTQINNGLNSLE
-676 TNVLIVDPNDSET
+676 TNVLAVDPNDSDV
-689 LYLGTDDDGVYKS
+689 LYLGTDDDGIYKS
-702 INGGDSWKK
+702 INGGENWKK
-711 LNVSSLSKSFGVGD
+711 LIPTASFGVGD
-725 IVVDPQ
+725 IIVDPQ
-731 NSDNIYIG
+731 NSNNVYMG
-739 TVDYFRLSENRGVLG
+739 TVDYFRLSESRGVLG
-754 DFGIYKSTDGGT
+754 DFGVYKSTDGGT
-766 TWEEFNSGLKH
+766 TWEEFNSGLNH
-777 LGVFSLE
+777 LGIFSLE
-784 ISEENR
+784 LSAENR
-790 ILYAGTRAGGVYWIS
+790 ILYAGTRAGGVYWIN
-805 LDD
+805 LDG

>member
-1 MIKIVI
+1 MIENSK
-7 MSTKFK
+7 K
-13 PLLLLLIVFLLIP
+13 LIVFILFLLTIS
-26 ACSDGETSSPNLVEI
+26 ACSGDDSSGPSLVEI
-41 SSEDDDEEES
+41 SSDTEDVDYEEEDGDDQEDSDEEENN
-51 EDEEFENNE
+51 DIDITEFIPPE
-60 EEAEDEEREFEYIA
+60 
-74 PVLPVLPD
+74 LPDLPD
-82 PPISSSEWNQVNGP
+82 PVLSSSKWNQVNGP

-105 KSPDGYWV
+105 KSSDGYWV

-123 SNLYLVDNK
+123 SNLYLVDSK
-132 EFTWEL
+132 TFIWEL

-151 DASNSN
+151 NASNSN

-169 DSGVFISKDGGETW
+169 DSGVFVSKDGGKTW
-183 DETEVGGGQYS
+183 DEAKIDGSQYS
-194 AIAIGS
+194 AITIGS
-200 QNTSTLYVAGRYF
+200 QNTSTLYVAGRHF
-213 PNGEDCEDEEGEDDC
+213 PNGEDCEDEEDEDDC

-253 KGVFQE
+253 KGVFKE

-275 VRVLYVSPS
+275 VTVLYVSPS
-284 DDDLIFVGTS
+284 DDDQIFVGTS
-294 NLLVKSGDRGSSWK
+294 NLLLKSNDRGSSWES
-308 TLSNTFH
+308 LSDTFH

-328 PNIIYVRIGLYTFSD
+328 PNIIYARIGLYTFSD
-343 CSDVDNDDPDYE
+343 CSDVDNDDADYE

-377 LDEVT
+377 LEEVT

-405 RETFVSKDAGMSSDV
+405 RETFVSKDGGISSDV

-443 EAEVFMAGLQGVY
+443 ESEVFMAGLQGVY
-456 RTYDNGRT
+456 RTYDNGKT
-464 WIETNTGFVGS
+464 WIESNTGFVGS
-475 EVVDIVTALDGT
+475 EVVDLVTSLDGT

-497 FKSIDGGKN
+497 FKSTDGGKN
-506 WGFASFGIKNWYGMQ
+506 WVFASFGIKNWYGMQ
-521 LATHPENPDTIFTT
+521 LATHPEDADTLFTT

-544 NAGESWKLIGGS
+544 NAGKSWELIGGS
-556 DLCDDEDVGGNC
+556 DLCDDEDAGGNC
-568 HYHGIIVEKEA
+568 HYHGIVVEKEA

-596 VGLTGSEN
+596 VGLTGSEDNGESWRN
-604 SGDTWKASDN
+604 SDD

-624 LIIDPNNN
+624 LVIDPNNN
-632 NIFYATTQGATEY
+632 NVFYATTQGETEY

-662 NNWTQINNGLDSLE
+662 NNWTQINNGLNSLE
-676 TNVLIVDPNDSET
+676 TNVLAVDPNDSDV
-689 LYLGTDDDGVYKS
+689 LYLGTDDDGIYKS
-702 INGGDSWKK
+702 INGGENWKK
-711 LNVSSLSKSFGVGD
+711 LIPTASFGVGD
-725 IVVDPQ
+725 IIVDPQ
-731 NSDNIYIG
+731 DSNNVYMG
-739 TVDYFRLSENRGVLG
+739 TVDYFRLSESRGVLG
-754 DFGIYKSTDGGT
+754 DFGVYKSTDGGT
-766 TWEEFNSGLKH
+766 TWEEFNSGLNH

-784 ISEENR
+784 LSEENR
-790 ILYAGTRAGGVYWIS
+790 ILYAGTRAGGVYWIN
-805 LDD
+805 LDG

>member
-1 MIKIVI
+1 MIENSKKLIVFI
-7 MSTKFK
+7 LF
-13 PLLLLLIVFLLIP
+13 LLIVS
-26 ACSDGETSSPNLVEI
+26 ACSSDDSSGPTLVEI
-41 SSEDDDEEES
+41 SSDEDVDYEEEDIDEEE
-51 EDEEFENNE
+51 DGNE
-60 EEAEDEEREFEYIA
+60 EENDDMDITEFIPPE
-74 PVLPVLPD
+74 LPDLPD
-82 PPISSSEWNQVNGP
+82 PVLSSSKWNQVNGP

-105 KSPDGYWV
+105 KSSDGYWV

-123 SNLYLVDNK
+123 SNLYLVNSK
-132 EFTWEL
+132 TFTWEL

-151 DASNSN
+151 NASNSN

-169 DSGVFISKDGGETW
+169 DSGVFVSKDGGKTW
-183 DETEVGGGQYS
+183 DETEIDGSQYS

-253 KGVFQE
+253 KGVFKE

-275 VRVLYVSPS
+275 VTVLYVSPS
-284 DDDLIFVGTS
+284 DDDQIFVGTS
-294 NLLVKSGDRGSSWK
+294 NLLLKSNDRGSSWES
-308 TLSNTFH
+308 LSETFH

-328 PNIIYVRIGLYTFSD
+328 PNIIYARIGLYTFSD
-343 CSDVDNDDPDYE
+343 CSDVDNDDADYE

-377 LDEVT
+377 LEEVT

-405 RETFVSKDAGMSSDV
+405 RETFVSKDGGISSDV

-443 EAEVFMAGLQGVY
+443 ESEVFMAGLQGVY
-456 RTYDNGRT
+456 RTYDNGKT
-464 WIETNTGFVGS
+464 WIESNTGFVGS
-475 EVVDIVTALDGT
+475 EVVDLVSSLDGT

-497 FKSIDGGKN
+497 FKSTDGGKN
-506 WGFASFGIKNWYGMQ
+506 WVFASFGIKNWYGMQ
-521 LATHPENPDTIFTT
+521 LATHPEDADTLFTT

-544 NAGESWKLIGGS
+544 NAGESWELVGGS
-556 DLCDDEDVGGNC
+556 DLCDDEDAGGNC
-568 HYHGIIVEKEA
+568 HYHGIVVEREA

-604 SGDTWKASDN
+604 NGESWRNSDD

-624 LIIDPNNN
+624 LVIDPNNN
-632 NIFYATTQGATEY
+632 NVFYATTQGETEY

-662 NNWTQINNGLDSLE
+662 NNWTQINNGLNSLE
-676 TNVLIVDPNDSET
+676 TNVLAVDPNDSDI
-689 LYLGTDDDGVYKS
+689 LYLGTDDDGIYKS
-702 INGGDSWKK
+702 INGGENWKK
-711 LNVSSLSKSFGVGD
+711 LIPTASFGVGD
-725 IVVDPQ
+725 IIVDPQ
-731 NSDNIYIG
+731 NSDNVYMG
-739 TVDYFRLSENRGVLG
+739 TVDYFRLSESRGVLG
-754 DFGIYKSTDGGT
+754 DFGVYKSTDGGT
-766 TWEEFNSGLKH
+766 TWEEFNSGLNH

-784 ISEENR
+784 LSEENK
-790 ILYAGTRAGGVYWIS
+790 ILYAGTRAGGVYWIN

>member
-1 MIKIVI
+1 MIENSKKLIVFI
-7 MSTKFK
+7 LF
-13 PLLLLLIVFLLIP
+13 LLIVS
-26 ACSDGETSSPNLVEI
+26 ACSSDDSSGPTLVEI
-41 SSEDDDEEES
+41 SSDEEDMDYEEEDGDEEEDS
-51 EDEEFENNE
+51 DEEEN
-60 EEAEDEEREFEYIA
+60 DDMDITEFIPPE
-74 PVLPVLPD
+74 LPDLPD
-82 PPISSSEWNQVNGP
+82 PVLSSTKWNQVNGP

-105 KSPDGYWV
+105 KSSDGYWV

-123 SNLYLVDNK
+123 SNLYLVDSK
-132 EFTWEL
+132 TFVWEL

-151 DASNSN
+151 NASNSN

-169 DSGVFISKDGGETW
+169 DSGVFVSKDGGKTW
-183 DETEVGGGQYS
+183 DEAKIDGSQYS
-194 AIAIGS
+194 AITIGS
-200 QNTSTLYVAGRYF
+200 QNTSTLYVAGRHF
-213 PNGEDCEDEEGEDDC
+213 PNGEDCEDEEDEDDC

-253 KGVFQE
+253 KGVFKE

-275 VRVLYVSPS
+275 VTVLYVSPS
-284 DDDLIFVGTS
+284 DDDQIFVGTS
-294 NLLVKSGDRGSSWK
+294 NLLLKSNDRGSSWES
-308 TLSNTFH
+308 LSDTFH

-328 PNIIYVRIGLYTFSD
+328 PNIIYARIGLYTFSD
-343 CSDVDNDDPDYE
+343 CSDVDNDDADYE

-377 LDEVT
+377 LEEVT

-405 RETFVSKDAGMSSDV
+405 RETFVSKDGGISSDV

-443 EAEVFMAGLQGVY
+443 ESEVFMAGLQGVY
-456 RTYDNGRT
+456 RTYDNGKT
-464 WIETNTGFVGS
+464 WIESNTGFVGS
-475 EVVDIVTALDGT
+475 EVVDLVTSLDGT

-497 FKSIDGGKN
+497 FKSTDGGKN
-506 WGFASFGIKNWYGMQ
+506 WVFASFGIKNWYGMQ
-521 LATHPENPDTIFTT
+521 LATHPEDADTLFTT

-544 NAGESWKLIGGS
+544 NAGKSWELIGGS
-556 DLCDDEDVGGNC
+556 DLCDDEDAGGNC
-568 HYHGIIVEKEA
+568 HYHGIVVEKEA

-596 VGLTGSEN
+596 VGLTGSEDNGESWRN
-604 SGDTWKASDN
+604 SDD

-624 LIIDPNNN
+624 LVIDPNNN
-632 NIFYATTQGATEY
+632 NVFYATTQGETEY

-662 NNWTQINNGLDSLE
+662 NNWTQINNGLNSLE
-676 TNVLIVDPNDSET
+676 TNVLAVDPNDSDV
-689 LYLGTDDDGVYKS
+689 LYLGTDDDGIYKS
-702 INGGDSWKK
+702 INGGENWKK
-711 LNVSSLSKSFGVGD
+711 LIPTASFGVGD
-725 IVVDPQ
+725 IIVDPQ
-731 NSDNIYIG
+731 NSNNVYMG
-739 TVDYFRLSENRGVLG
+739 TVDYFRLSESRGVLG
-754 DFGIYKSTDGGT
+754 DFGVYKSTDGGA
-766 TWEEFNSGLKH
+766 TWEEFNSGLNH
-777 LGVFSLE
+777 LGIFSLE
-784 ISEENR
+784 LSEENR
-790 ILYAGTRAGGVYWIS
+790 ILYAGTRAGGVYWIN
-805 LDD
+805 LDG

>member
-1 MIKIVI
+1 MIENSK
-7 MSTKFK
+7 K
-13 PLLLLLIVFLLIP
+13 LIVFILFLLILS
-26 ACSDGETSSPNLVEI
+26 ACSSDDSSGPTLVEI
-41 SSEDDDEEES
+41 SSDEEDMDYEEEDGDEEEDS
-51 EDEEFENNE
+51 DEEEN
-60 EEAEDEEREFEYIA
+60 DDMDITEFIPPE
-74 PVLPVLPD
+74 LPDLPD
-82 PPISSSEWNQVNGP
+82 PVLSSSKWNQVNGP

-105 KSPDGYWV
+105 KSSDGYWV

-123 SNLYLVDNK
+123 SNLYLVDSK
-132 EFTWEL
+132 TFVWEL

-151 DASNSN
+151 NASNSN

-169 DSGVFISKDGGETW
+169 DSGVFVSKDGGKTW
-183 DETEVGGGQYS
+183 DEAKIDGSQYS
-194 AIAIGS
+194 AITIGS
-200 QNTSTLYVAGRYF
+200 QNTSTLYVAGRHF
-213 PNGEDCEDEEGEDDC
+213 PNGEDCEDEEDEDDC

-253 KGVFQE
+253 KGVFKE

-275 VRVLYVSPS
+275 VTVLYVSPS
-284 DDDLIFVGTS
+284 DDDQIFVGTS
-294 NLLVKSGDRGSSWK
+294 NLLLKSNDRGSSWES
-308 TLSNTFH
+308 LSDTFH

-328 PNIIYVRIGLYTFSD
+328 PNIIYARIGLYTFSD

-377 LDEVT
+377 LEEVT

-405 RETFVSKDAGMSSDV
+405 RETFVSKDGGISSDV

-443 EAEVFMAGLQGVY
+443 ESEVFMAGLQGVY
-456 RTYDNGRT
+456 RTYDNGKT
-464 WIETNTGFVGS
+464 WIESNTGFVGS
-475 EVVDIVTALDGT
+475 EVVDLVTSLDGT

-497 FKSIDGGKN
+497 FKSTDGGKN
-506 WGFASFGIKNWYGMQ
+506 WVFASFGIKNWYGMQ
-521 LATHPENPDTIFTT
+521 LATHPEDADTLFTT

-544 NAGESWKLIGGS
+544 NAGKSWELIGGS
-556 DLCDDEDVGGNC
+556 DLCDDEDAGGNC
-568 HYHGIIVEKEA
+568 HYHGIVVEKEA

-596 VGLTGSEN
+596 VGLTGSEDNGESWRN
-604 SGDTWKASDN
+604 SDD

-624 LIIDPNNN
+624 LVIDPNNN
-632 NIFYATTQGATEY
+632 NVFYATTQGETEY

-662 NNWTQINNGLDSLE
+662 NNWTQINNGLNSLE
-676 TNVLIVDPNDSET
+676 TNVLAVDPNDSDV
-689 LYLGTDDDGVYKS
+689 LYLGTDDDGIYKS
-702 INGGDSWKK
+702 INGGENWKK
-711 LNVSSLSKSFGVGD
+711 LIPTASFGVGD
-725 IVVDPQ
+725 IIVDPQ
-731 NSDNIYIG
+731 NSNNVYMG
-739 TVDYFRLSENRGVLG
+739 TVDYFRLSESRGVLG
-754 DFGIYKSTDGGT
+754 DFGVYKSTDGGT
-766 TWEEFNSGLKH
+766 TWEEFNSGLNH

-784 ISEENR
+784 LSEENR
-790 ILYAGTRAGGVYWIS
+790 ILYAGTRAGGVYWIN
-805 LDD
+805 LDG

>member
-1 MIKIVI
+1 MIENSK
-7 MSTKFK
+7 K
-13 PLLLLLIVFLLIP
+13 LIVFILFLLILSG
-26 ACSDGETSSPNLVEI
+26 CSSDDSSGPTLVEI
-41 SSEDDDEEES
+41 SSDEEDVDYEEEHSDEEEDS
-51 EDEEFENNE
+51 DEEKN
-60 EEAEDEEREFEYIA
+60 DDMDITEFIPPE
-74 PVLPVLPD
+74 LPDLPD
-82 PPISSSEWNQVNGP
+82 PVLSSSKWNQVNGP

-105 KSPDGYWV
+105 KSSDGYWV

-123 SNLYLVDNK
+123 SNLYLVDSK
-132 EFTWEL
+132 TFVWEL

-151 DASNSN
+151 NASNSN

-169 DSGVFISKDGGETW
+169 DSGVFVSKDGGKTW
-183 DETEVGGGQYS
+183 DEAKIDGSQYS
-194 AIAIGS
+194 AITIGS
-200 QNTSTLYVAGRYF
+200 QNTSTLYVAGRHF
-213 PNGEDCEDEEGEDDC
+213 PNGEDCEDEEDEDDC

-253 KGVFQE
+253 KGVFKE

-275 VRVLYVSPS
+275 VTVLYVSPS
-284 DDDLIFVGTS
+284 DDDRIFVGTS
-294 NLLVKSGDRGSSWK
+294 NLLLKSNDRGSSWES
-308 TLSNTFH
+308 LSDTFH

-328 PNIIYVRIGLYTFSD
+328 PNIIYARIGLYTFSD
-343 CSDVDNDDPDYE
+343 CSDVDNDDADYE

-377 LDEVT
+377 LEEVT

-405 RETFVSKDAGMSSDV
+405 RETFVSKDGGISSDV

-443 EAEVFMAGLQGVY
+443 ESEVFMAGLQGVY
-456 RTYDNGRT
+456 RTYDNGKT
-464 WIETNTGFVGS
+464 WIESNTGFVGS
-475 EVVDIVTALDGT
+475 EVVDLVTSLDGT

-497 FKSIDGGKN
+497 FKSTDGGKN
-506 WGFASFGIKNWYGMQ
+506 WVFASFGIKNWYGMQ
-521 LATHPENPDTIFTT
+521 LATHPEDADTLFTT

-544 NAGESWKLIGGS
+544 NAGKSWELIGGS
-556 DLCDDEDVGGNC
+556 DLCDDEDAGGNC
-568 HYHGIIVEKEA
+568 HYHGIVVEKEA

-596 VGLTGSEN
+596 VGLTGSEDNGESWRN
-604 SGDTWKASDN
+604 SDD

-624 LIIDPNNN
+624 LVIDPNNN
-632 NIFYATTQGATEY
+632 NVFYATTQGETEY

-662 NNWTQINNGLDSLE
+662 NNWTQINNGLNSLE
-676 TNVLIVDPNDSET
+676 TNVLAVDPNDSDV
-689 LYLGTDDDGVYKS
+689 LYLGTDDDGIYKS
-702 INGGDSWKK
+702 INGGENWKK
-711 LNVSSLSKSFGVGD
+711 LIPTASFGVGD
-725 IVVDPQ
+725 IIVDPQ
-731 NSDNIYIG
+731 NSNNVYMG
-739 TVDYFRLSENRGVLG
+739 TVDYFRLSESRGVLG
-754 DFGIYKSTDGGT
+754 DFGVYKSTDGGT
-766 TWEEFNSGLKH
+766 TWEEFNSGLNH

-784 ISEENR
+784 LSEENR
-790 ILYAGTRAGGVYWIS
+790 ILYAGTRAGGVYWIN
-805 LDD
+805 LDG

>member
-1 MIKIVI
+1 MIENSK
-7 MSTKFK
+7 K
-13 PLLLLLIVFLLIP
+13 LIVFILFLLILSG
-26 ACSDGETSSPNLVEI
+26 CSSDDSSGPTLVEI
-41 SSEDDDEEES
+41 SSDEEDVDYEEEDSDEEEDN
-51 EDEEFENNE
+51 DEEEN
-60 EEAEDEEREFEYIA
+60 DDIDITEFIPPE
-74 PVLPVLPD
+74 LPDLPD
-82 PPISSSEWNQVNGP
+82 PVLSSTKWNQVNGP

-105 KSPDGYWV
+105 KSSDGYWV

-123 SNLYLVDNK
+123 SNLYLVDSK
-132 EFTWEL
+132 TFVWEL

-151 DASNSN
+151 NASNSN

-169 DSGVFISKDGGETW
+169 DSGVFVSKDGGKTW
-183 DETEVGGGQYS
+183 DEAKIDGSQYS
-194 AIAIGS
+194 AITIGS
-200 QNTSTLYVAGRYF
+200 QNTSTLYVAGRHF
-213 PNGEDCEDEEGEDDC
+213 PNGEDCEDEEDEDDC

-253 KGVFQE
+253 KGVFKE

-275 VRVLYVSPS
+275 VTVLYVSPS
-284 DDDLIFVGTS
+284 DDDRIFVGTS
-294 NLLVKSGDRGSSWK
+294 NLLLKSNDRGSSWES
-308 TLSNTFH
+308 LSDTFH

-328 PNIIYVRIGLYTFSD
+328 PNIIYARIGLYTFSD
-343 CSDVDNDDPDYE
+343 CSDVDNDDADYE

-377 LDEVT
+377 LEEVT

-405 RETFVSKDAGMSSDV
+405 RETFVSKDGGISSDV

-443 EAEVFMAGLQGVY
+443 ESEVFMAGLQGVY
-456 RTYDNGRT
+456 RTYDNGKT
-464 WIETNTGFVGS
+464 WIESNTGFVGS
-475 EVVDIVTALDGT
+475 EVVDLVTSLDGT

-497 FKSIDGGKN
+497 FKSTDGGKN
-506 WGFASFGIKNWYGMQ
+506 WVFASFGIKNWYGMQ
-521 LATHPENPDTIFTT
+521 LATHPEDADTLFTT

-544 NAGESWKLIGGS
+544 NAGKSWELIGGS
-556 DLCDDEDVGGNC
+556 DLCDDEDAGGNC
-568 HYHGIIVEKEA
+568 HYHGIVVEKEA

-596 VGLTGSEN
+596 VGLTGSEDNGESWRN
-604 SGDTWKASDN
+604 SDD

-624 LIIDPNNN
+624 LVIDPNNN
-632 NIFYATTQGATEY
+632 NVFYATTQGETEY

-662 NNWTQINNGLDSLE
+662 NNWTQINNGLNSLE
-676 TNVLIVDPNDSET
+676 TNVLAVDPNDSDV
-689 LYLGTDDDGVYKS
+689 LYLGTDDDGIYKS
-702 INGGDSWKK
+702 INGGENWKK
-711 LNVSSLSKSFGVGD
+711 LIPTASFGVGD
-725 IVVDPQ
+725 IIVDPQ
-731 NSDNIYIG
+731 NSNNVYMG
-739 TVDYFRLSENRGVLG
+739 TVDYFRLSESRGVLG
-754 DFGIYKSTDGGT
+754 DFGVYKSTDGGA
-766 TWEEFNSGLKH
+766 TWEEFNSGLNH

-784 ISEENR
+784 LSEENR
-790 ILYAGTRAGGVYWIS
+790 ILYAGTRAGGVYWIN
-805 LDD
+805 LDG

>member
-1 MIKIVI
+1 MIENSK
-7 MSTKFK
+7 K
-13 PLLLLLIVFLLIP
+13 LIVFILFLLILSG
-26 ACSDGETSSPNLVEI
+26 CSSDDSSGPTLVEI
-41 SSEDDDEEES
+41 SSDEEDVDYEEEDSDEEEDN
-51 EDEEFENNE
+51 DEEEN
-60 EEAEDEEREFEYIA
+60 DDMDITEFIPPE
-74 PVLPVLPD
+74 LPDLPD
-82 PPISSSEWNQVNGP
+82 PVLSSTKWNQVNGP

-105 KSPDGYWV
+105 KSSDGYWV

-123 SNLYLVDNK
+123 SNLYLVDSK
-132 EFTWEL
+132 TFVWEL

-151 DASNSN
+151 NASNSN

-169 DSGVFISKDGGETW
+169 DSGVFVSKDGGKTW
-183 DETEVGGGQYS
+183 DEAKIDGSQYS
-194 AIAIGS
+194 AITIGS
-200 QNTSTLYVAGRYF
+200 QNTSTLYVAGRHF
-213 PNGEDCEDEEGEDDC
+213 PNGEDCEDEEDEDDC

-253 KGVFQE
+253 KGVFKE

-275 VRVLYVSPS
+275 VTVLYVSPS
-284 DDDLIFVGTS
+284 DDDQIFVGTS
-294 NLLVKSGDRGSSWK
+294 NLLLKSNDRGSSWES
-308 TLSNTFH
+308 LSDTFH

-328 PNIIYVRIGLYTFSD
+328 PNIIYARIGLYTFSD
-343 CSDVDNDDPDYE
+343 CSDVDNDDADYE

-377 LDEVT
+377 LEEVT

-405 RETFVSKDAGMSSDV
+405 RETFVSKDGGISSDV

-443 EAEVFMAGLQGVY
+443 ESEVFMAGLQGVY
-456 RTYDNGRT
+456 RTYDNGKT
-464 WIETNTGFVGS
+464 WIESNTGFVGS
-475 EVVDIVTALDGT
+475 EVVDLVTSLDGT

-497 FKSIDGGKN
+497 FKSTDGGKN
-506 WGFASFGIKNWYGMQ
+506 WVFASFGIKNWYGMQ
-521 LATHPENPDTIFTT
+521 LATHPEDADTLFTT

-544 NAGESWKLIGGS
+544 NAGESWELIGDS
-556 DLCDDEDVGGNC
+556 DLCDDEDAGGNC
-568 HYHGIIVEKEA
+568 HYHGIVVEKEA

-596 VGLTGSEN
+596 VGLTGSEDNGESWRN
-604 SGDTWKASDN
+604 SDD

-624 LIIDPNNN
+624 LVIDPNNN
-632 NIFYATTQGATEY
+632 NVFYATTQGETEY

-662 NNWTQINNGLDSLE
+662 NNWTQINNGLNSLE
-676 TNVLIVDPNDSET
+676 TNVLAVDPNDSDV
-689 LYLGTDDDGVYKS
+689 LYLGTDDDGIYKS
-702 INGGDSWKK
+702 INGGENWKK
-711 LNVSSLSKSFGVGD
+711 LIPTASFGVGD
-725 IVVDPQ
+725 IIVDPQ
-731 NSDNIYIG
+731 NSNNVYMG
-739 TVDYFRLSENRGVLG
+739 TVDYFRLSESRGVLG
-754 DFGIYKSTDGGT
+754 DFGVYKSTDGGT
-766 TWEEFNSGLKH
+766 TWEEFNSGLNH

-784 ISEENR
+784 LSEENR
-790 ILYAGTRAGGVYWIS
+790 ILYAGTRAGGVYWIN
-805 LDD
+805 LDG

>member
-1 MIKIVI
+1 MIENSKKLIVFI
-7 MSTKFK
+7 LF
-13 PLLLLLIVFLLIP
+13 LLIVS
-26 ACSDGETSSPNLVEI
+26 ACSSDDSSGPTLVEI
-41 SSEDDDEEES
+41 SSDEDVDYEEEDIDEEE
-51 EDEEFENNE
+51 DGNE
-60 EEAEDEEREFEYIA
+60 EENDDMDITEFIPPE
-74 PVLPVLPD
+74 LPDLPD
-82 PPISSSEWNQVNGP
+82 PVLSSSKWNQVNGP

-105 KSPDGYWV
+105 KSSDGYWV

-123 SNLYLVDNK
+123 SNLYLVNSK
-132 EFTWEL
+132 TFIWEL

-151 DASNSN
+151 NASNSN

-169 DSGVFISKDGGETW
+169 DSGVFVSKDGGKTW
-183 DETEVGGGQYS
+183 DEAKIDGSQYS
-194 AIAIGS
+194 AITIGS
-200 QNTSTLYVAGRYF
+200 QNTSTLYVAGRHF
-213 PNGEDCEDEEGEDDC
+213 PNGEDCEDEEDEDDC

-253 KGVFQE
+253 KGVFKE

-275 VRVLYVSPS
+275 VTVLYVSPS
-284 DDDLIFVGTS
+284 DDDQIFVGTS
-294 NLLVKSGDRGSSWK
+294 NLLLKSNDRGSSWES
-308 TLSNTFH
+308 LSDTFH

-328 PNIIYVRIGLYTFSD
+328 PNIIYARIGLYTFSD
-343 CSDVDNDDPDYE
+343 CSDVDNDDADYE

-377 LDEVT
+377 LEEVT

-405 RETFVSKDAGMSSDV
+405 RETFVSKDGGISSDV

-443 EAEVFMAGLQGVY
+443 ESEVFMAGLQGVY
-456 RTYDNGRT
+456 RTYDNGKT
-464 WIETNTGFVGS
+464 WIESNTGFVGS
-475 EVVDIVTALDGT
+475 EVVDLVTSLDGT

-497 FKSIDGGKN
+497 FKSTDGGKN
-506 WGFASFGIKNWYGMQ
+506 WVFASFGIKNWYGMQ
-521 LATHPENPDTIFTT
+521 LATHPEDADTLFTT

-544 NAGESWKLIGGS
+544 NAGESWELIGGS
-556 DLCDDEDVGGNC
+556 DLCDDEDAGGNC
-568 HYHGIIVEKEA
+568 HYHGIVIEKEA

-596 VGLTGSEN
+596 VGLTGSEDNGESWRN
-604 SGDTWKASDN
+604 SDD

-624 LIIDPNNN
+624 LVIDPNNN
-632 NIFYATTQGATEY
+632 NVFYATTQGETEY

-662 NNWTQINNGLDSLE
+662 NNWTQINNGLNSLE
-676 TNVLIVDPNDSET
+676 TNVLAVDPNDSDV
-689 LYLGTDDDGVYKS
+689 LYLGTDDDGIYKS
-702 INGGDSWKK
+702 INGGENWKK
-711 LNVSSLSKSFGVGD
+711 LIPTASFGVGD
-725 IVVDPQ
+725 IIVDPQ
-731 NSDNIYIG
+731 NSNNVYMG
-739 TVDYFRLSENRGVLG
+739 TVDYFRLSESRGVLG
-754 DFGIYKSTDGGT
+754 DFGVYKSTDGGT
-766 TWEEFNSGLKH
+766 TWEEFNSGLNH

-784 ISEENR
+784 LSEENR
-790 ILYAGTRAGGVYWIS
+790 ILYAGTRAGGVYWID
-805 LDD
+805 LDG

>member
-1 MIKIVI
+1 MIENSK
-7 MSTKFK
+7 K
-13 PLLLLLIVFLLIP
+13 LIVFILFLLILSG
-26 ACSDGETSSPNLVEI
+26 CSSDDSSGPTLVEI
-41 SSEDDDEEES
+41 SSDEEDVDYEEEDGDEEEDS
-51 EDEEFENNE
+51 DEEEN
-60 EEAEDEEREFEYIA
+60 DDMDITEFIPPE
-74 PVLPVLPD
+74 LPDLPD
-82 PPISSSEWNQVNGP
+82 PVLSSSKWNQVNGP

-105 KSPDGYWV
+105 KSSDGYWV

-123 SNLYLVDNK
+123 SNLYLVDSK
-132 EFTWEL
+132 TFVWEL

-151 DASNSN
+151 NASNSN

-169 DSGVFISKDGGETW
+169 DSGVFVSKDGGKTW
-183 DETEVGGGQYS
+183 DEAKIDGSQYS
-194 AIAIGS
+194 AITIGS
-200 QNTSTLYVAGRYF
+200 QNTSTLYVAGRHF
-213 PNGEDCEDEEGEDDC
+213 PNGEDCEDEEDEDDC

-253 KGVFQE
+253 KGVFKE

-284 DDDLIFVGTS
+284 DDDHIFVGTS
-294 NLLVKSGDRGSSWK
+294 NLLLKSNDRGSSWES
-308 TLSNTFH
+308 LSDTFH

-328 PNIIYVRIGLYTFSD
+328 PNIIYARIGLYTFSD
-343 CSDVDNDDPDYE
+343 CSDVDNDDADYE

-377 LDEVT
+377 LEEVT

-405 RETFVSKDAGMSSDV
+405 RETFVSKDGGISSDV

-443 EAEVFMAGLQGVY
+443 ESEVFMAGLQGVY
-456 RTYDNGRT
+456 RTYDNGKT
-464 WIETNTGFVGS
+464 WIESNTGFVGS
-475 EVVDIVTALDGT
+475 EVVDLVTSLDGT

-497 FKSIDGGKN
+497 FKSTDGGKN
-506 WGFASFGIKNWYGMQ
+506 WVFASFGIKNWYGMQ
-521 LATHPENPDTIFTT
+521 LATHPEDADTLFTT

-544 NAGESWKLIGGS
+544 NAGKSWELIGGS
-556 DLCDDEDVGGNC
+556 DLCDDEDAGGNC
-568 HYHGIIVEKEA
+568 HYHGIVVEKEA

-596 VGLTGSEN
+596 VGLTGSEDNGESWRN
-604 SGDTWKASDN
+604 SDD

-624 LIIDPNNN
+624 LVIDPNNN
-632 NIFYATTQGATEY
+632 NVFYATTQGETEY

-662 NNWTQINNGLDSLE
+662 NNWTQINNGLNSLE
-676 TNVLIVDPNDSET
+676 TNVLAVDPNDSDV
-689 LYLGTDDDGVYKS
+689 LYLGTDDDGIYKS
-702 INGGDSWKK
+702 INGGENWKK
-711 LNVSSLSKSFGVGD
+711 LIPTASFGVGD
-725 IVVDPQ
+725 IIVDPQ
-731 NSDNIYIG
+731 NSNNVYMG
-739 TVDYFRLSENRGVLG
+739 TVDYFRLSESRGVLG
-754 DFGIYKSTDGGT
+754 DFGVYKSTDGGT
-766 TWEEFNSGLKH
+766 TWEEFNSGLNH

-784 ISEENR
+784 LSEENR
-790 ILYAGTRAGGVYWIS
+790 ILYAGTRAGGVYWIN
-805 LDD
+805 LDG

>member
-1 MIKIVI
+1 MIENSK
-7 MSTKFK
+7 K
-13 PLLLLLIVFLLIP
+13 LIVFILFLLILSG
-26 ACSDGETSSPNLVEI
+26 CSSDDSSGPTLVEI
-41 SSEDDDEEES
+41 SSDEEDVDYEEEDGDEEEDS
-51 EDEEFENNE
+51 DEEEN
-60 EEAEDEEREFEYIA
+60 DDMDITEFIPPE
-74 PVLPVLPD
+74 LPDLPD
-82 PPISSSEWNQVNGP
+82 PVLSSSKWNQVNGP

-105 KSPDGYWV
+105 KSSDGYWV

-123 SNLYLVDNK
+123 SNLYLVDSK
-132 EFTWEL
+132 TFVWEL

-151 DASNSN
+151 NASNSN

-169 DSGVFISKDGGETW
+169 DSGVFVSKDGGKTW
-183 DETEVGGGQYS
+183 DEAKIDGSQYS
-194 AIAIGS
+194 AITIGS
-200 QNTSTLYVAGRYF
+200 QNTSTLYVAGRHF
-213 PNGEDCEDEEGEDDC
+213 PNGEDCEDEEDEDDC

-253 KGVFQE
+253 KGVFKE

-275 VRVLYVSPS
+275 VTVLYVSPS
-284 DDDLIFVGTS
+284 DDDQIFVGTS
-294 NLLVKSGDRGSSWK
+294 NLLLKSNDRGSSWES
-308 TLSNTFH
+308 LSDTFH

-328 PNIIYVRIGLYTFSD
+328 PNIIYARIGLYTFSD

-377 LDEVT
+377 LEEVT

-405 RETFVSKDAGMSSDV
+405 RETFVSKDGGISSDV

-443 EAEVFMAGLQGVY
+443 ESEVFMAGLQGVY
-456 RTYDNGRT
+456 RTYDNGKT
-464 WIETNTGFVGS
+464 WIESNTGFVGS
-475 EVVDIVTALDGT
+475 EVVDLVTSLDGT

-497 FKSIDGGKN
+497 FKSTDGGKN
-506 WGFASFGIKNWYGMQ
+506 WVFASFGIKNWYGMQ
-521 LATHPENPDTIFTT
+521 LATHPEDADTLFTT

-544 NAGESWKLIGGS
+544 NAGKSWELIGGS
-556 DLCDDEDVGGNC
+556 DLCDDEDAGGNC
-568 HYHGIIVEKEA
+568 HYHGIVVEKEA

-596 VGLTGSEN
+596 VGLTGSEDNGESWRN
-604 SGDTWKASDN
+604 SDD

-624 LIIDPNNN
+624 LVIDPNNN
-632 NIFYATTQGATEY
+632 NVFYATTQGETEY

-662 NNWTQINNGLDSLE
+662 NNWTQINNGLNSLE
-676 TNVLIVDPNDSET
+676 TNVLAVDPNDSDV
-689 LYLGTDDDGVYKS
+689 LYLGTDDDGIYKS
-702 INGGDSWKK
+702 INGGENWKK
-711 LNVSSLSKSFGVGD
+711 LIPTASFGVGD
-725 IVVDPQ
+725 IIVDPQ
-731 NSDNIYIG
+731 NSNNVYMG
-739 TVDYFRLSENRGVLG
+739 TVDYFRLSESRGVLG
-754 DFGIYKSTDGGT
+754 DFGVYKSTDGGT
-766 TWEEFNSGLKH
+766 TWEEFNSGLNH

-784 ISEENR
+784 LSEENR
-790 ILYAGTRAGGVYWIS
+790 ILYAGTRAGGVYWIN
-805 LDD
+805 LDG

>member
-1 MIKIVI
+1 MIENSK
-7 MSTKFK
+7 K
-13 PLLLLLIVFLLIP
+13 LIVFILFLLILSG
-26 ACSDGETSSPNLVEI
+26 CSSDDSSGPTLVEI
-41 SSEDDDEEES
+41 SSDEEDVDYEEEDGDEEEDS
-51 EDEEFENNE
+51 DEEEN
-60 EEAEDEEREFEYIA
+60 DDMDITEFIPPE
-74 PVLPVLPD
+74 LPDLPD
-82 PPISSSEWNQVNGP
+82 PVLSSSKWNQVNGP

-105 KSPDGYWV
+105 KSSDGYWV

-123 SNLYLVDNK
+123 SNLYLVDSK
-132 EFTWEL
+132 TFVWEL

-151 DASNSN
+151 NASNSN

-169 DSGVFISKDGGETW
+169 DSGVFVSKDGGKTW
-183 DETEVGGGQYS
+183 DEAKIDGSQYS
-194 AIAIGS
+194 AITIGS
-200 QNTSTLYVAGRYF
+200 QNTSTLYVAGRHF
-213 PNGEDCEDEEGEDDC
+213 PNGEDCEDEEDEDDC

-253 KGVFQE
+253 KGVFKE

-275 VRVLYVSPS
+275 VTVLYVSPS
-284 DDDLIFVGTS
+284 DDDQIFVGTS
-294 NLLVKSGDRGSSWK
+294 NLLLKSNNRGSSWES
-308 TLSNTFH
+308 LSDTFH

-328 PNIIYVRIGLYTFSD
+328 PNIIYARIGLYTFSD
-343 CSDVDNDDPDYE
+343 CSDVDNDDADYE

-377 LDEVT
+377 LEEVT

-405 RETFVSKDAGMSSDV
+405 RETFVSKDGGISSDV

-443 EAEVFMAGLQGVY
+443 ESEVFMAGLQGVY
-456 RTYDNGRT
+456 RTYDNGKT
-464 WIETNTGFVGS
+464 WIESNTGFVGS
-475 EVVDIVTALDGT
+475 EVVDLVTSLDGT

-497 FKSIDGGKN
+497 FKSTDGGKN
-506 WGFASFGIKNWYGMQ
+506 WVFASFGIKNWYGMQ
-521 LATHPENPDTIFTT
+521 LATHPEDADTVFTT

-544 NAGESWKLIGGS
+544 NAGESWRVIGGS
-556 DLCDDEDVGGNC
+556 DLCDDEDAGGNC
-568 HYHGIIVEKEA
+568 HYHGIVVEKEA

-596 VGLTGSEN
+596 VGLTGSEDNGESWRN
-604 SGDTWKASDN
+604 SDD

-624 LIIDPNNN
+624 LVIDPNNN
-632 NIFYATTQGATEY
+632 NIFYATTQGETEY

-662 NNWTQINNGLDSLE
+662 NNWTQINNGLNSLE
-676 TNVLIVDPNDSET
+676 TNVLAVDPNDSDV
-689 LYLGTDDDGVYKS
+689 LYLGTDDDGIYKS
-702 INGGDSWKK
+702 INGGENWKK
-711 LNVSSLSKSFGVGD
+711 LIPTASFGVGD
-725 IVVDPQ
+725 IIVDPQ
-731 NSDNIYIG
+731 NSNNVYMG
-739 TVDYFRLSENRGVLG
+739 TVDYFRLSESRGVLG
-754 DFGIYKSTDGGT
+754 DFGVYKSTDGGT
-766 TWEEFNSGLKH
+766 TWEEFNSGLNH

-784 ISEENR
+784 LSEENR
-790 ILYAGTRAGGVYWIS
+790 ILYAGTRAGGVYWIN
-805 LDD
+805 LDG

>member
-1 MIKIVI
+1 MIENSK
-7 MSTKFK
+7 K
-13 PLLLLLIVFLLIP
+13 LIVFILFLLILSG
-26 ACSDGETSSPNLVEI
+26 CSSDDSSGPTLVEI
-41 SSEDDDEEES
+41 SSDEEDMDYEEEDGDEEEDS
-51 EDEEFENNE
+51 DEEEN
-60 EEAEDEEREFEYIA
+60 DDMDITEFIPPE
-74 PVLPVLPD
+74 LPDLPD
-82 PPISSSEWNQVNGP
+82 PVLSSSKWNQVNGP

-105 KSPDGYWV
+105 KSSDGYWV

-123 SNLYLVDNK
+123 SNLYLVDSK
-132 EFTWEL
+132 TFVWEL

-151 DASNSN
+151 NASNSN

-169 DSGVFISKDGGETW
+169 DSGVFVSKDGGKTW
-183 DETEVGGGQYS
+183 DEAKIDGSQYS
-194 AIAIGS
+194 AITIGS
-200 QNTSTLYVAGRYF
+200 QNTSTLYVAGRHF
-213 PNGEDCEDEEGEDDC
+213 PNGEDCEDEEDEDDC

-253 KGVFQE
+253 KGVFKE

-275 VRVLYVSPS
+275 VTVLYVSPS
-284 DDDLIFVGTS
+284 DDDRIFVGTS
-294 NLLVKSGDRGSSWK
+294 NLLLKSNDRGSSWES
-308 TLSNTFH
+308 LSDTFH

-328 PNIIYVRIGLYTFSD
+328 PNIIYARIGLYTFSD
-343 CSDVDNDDPDYE
+343 CSDVDNDDADYE

-377 LDEVT
+377 LEEVT

-405 RETFVSKDAGMSSDV
+405 RETFVSKDGGISSDV

-443 EAEVFMAGLQGVY
+443 ESEVFMAGLQGVY
-456 RTYDNGRT
+456 RTYDNGKT
-464 WIETNTGFVGS
+464 WIESNTGFVGS
-475 EVVDIVTALDGT
+475 EVVDLVTSLDGT

-497 FKSIDGGKN
+497 FKSTDGGKN
-506 WGFASFGIKNWYGMQ
+506 WVFASFGIKNWYGMQ
-521 LATHPENPDTIFTT
+521 LATHPEDADTLFTT

-544 NAGESWKLIGGS
+544 NAGKSWELIGGS
-556 DLCDDEDVGGNC
+556 DLCDDEDAGGNC
-568 HYHGIIVEKEA
+568 HYHGIVVEKEA

-596 VGLTGSEN
+596 VGLTGSEDNGESWRN
-604 SGDTWKASDN
+604 SDD

-632 NIFYATTQGATEY
+632 NVFYATTQGATEY

-676 TNVLIVDPNDSET
+676 TNILTVDPNNSET

-702 INGGDSWKK
+702 TDGGDSWKK
-711 LNVSSLSKSFGVGD
+711 LTVSSIPRSFGVGD
-725 IVVDPQ
+725 IIVDPQ
-731 NSDNIYIG
+731 NSNNIYIG
-739 TVDYFRLSENRGVLG
+739 TVDYFRLSESRGVLG

-784 ISEENR
+784 LSEENR

>member
-1 MIKIVI
+1 MIENSK
-7 MSTKFK
+7 K
-13 PLLLLLIVFLLIP
+13 LIVFILFLLILSG
-26 ACSDGETSSPNLVEI
+26 CSSDDSSGPTLVEI
-41 SSEDDDEEES
+41 SSDEEDMDYEEEDGDEEEDS
-51 EDEEFENNE
+51 DEEEN
-60 EEAEDEEREFEYIA
+60 DDMDITEFIPPE
-74 PVLPVLPD
+74 LPDLPD
-82 PPISSSEWNQVNGP
+82 PVLSSTKWNQVNGP

-105 KSPDGYWV
+105 KSSDGYWV

-123 SNLYLVDNK
+123 SNLYLVDSK
-132 EFTWEL
+132 TFVWEL

-151 DASNSN
+151 NASNSN

-169 DSGVFISKDGGETW
+169 DSGVFVSKDGGKTW
-183 DETEVGGGQYS
+183 DEAKIDGSQYS
-194 AIAIGS
+194 AITIGS
-200 QNTSTLYVAGRYF
+200 QNTSTLYVAGRHF
-213 PNGEDCEDEEGEDDC
+213 PNGEDCEDEEDEDDC

-253 KGVFQE
+253 KGVFKE

-275 VRVLYVSPS
+275 VTVLYVSPS
-284 DDDLIFVGTS
+284 DDDQIFVGTS
-294 NLLVKSGDRGSSWK
+294 NLLLKSNDRGSSWES
-308 TLSNTFH
+308 LSDTFH

-328 PNIIYVRIGLYTFSD
+328 PNIIYARIGLYTFSD
-343 CSDVDNDDPDYE
+343 CSDVDNDDADYE

-377 LDEVT
+377 LEEVT

-405 RETFVSKDAGMSSDV
+405 RETFVSKDGGISSDV

-443 EAEVFMAGLQGVY
+443 ESEVFMAGLQGVY
-456 RTYDNGRT
+456 RTYDNGKT
-464 WIETNTGFVGS
+464 WIESNTGFVGS
-475 EVVDIVTALDGT
+475 EVVDLVTSLDGT

-497 FKSIDGGKN
+497 FKSTDGGKN
-506 WGFASFGIKNWYGMQ
+506 WVFASFGIKNWYGMQ
-521 LATHPENPDTIFTT
+521 LATHPEDADTLFTT

-544 NAGESWKLIGGS
+544 NAGKSWELIGGS
-556 DLCDDEDVGGNC
+556 DLCDDEDAGGNC
-568 HYHGIIVEKEA
+568 HYHGIVVEKEA

-596 VGLTGSEN
+596 VGLTGSEDNGESWRN
-604 SGDTWKASDN
+604 SDD

-624 LIIDPNNN
+624 LVIDPNNN
-632 NIFYATTQGATEY
+632 NVFYATTQGETEY

-662 NNWTQINNGLDSLE
+662 NNWTQINNGLNSLE
-676 TNVLIVDPNDSET
+676 TNVLTVDPNDSDV
-689 LYLGTDDDGVYKS
+689 LYLGTDDDGIYKS
-702 INGGDSWKK
+702 INGGENWKK
-711 LNVSSLSKSFGVGD
+711 LIPTASFGVGD
-725 IVVDPQ
+725 IIVDPQ
-731 NSDNIYIG
+731 DSNNVYMG
-739 TVDYFRLSENRGVLG
+739 TVDYFRLSESRGVLG
-754 DFGIYKSTDGGT
+754 DFGVYKSTDGGT
-766 TWEEFNSGLKH
+766 TWEEFNSGLNH

-784 ISEENR
+784 LSEENR
-790 ILYAGTRAGGVYWIS
+790 ILYAGTRAGGVYWIN
-805 LDD
+805 LDG

>member
-1 MIKIVI
+1 MMKN
-7 MSTKFK
+7 KNK
-13 PLLLLLIVFLLIP
+13 LIVLFLFFLIIS
-26 ACSDGETSSPNLVEI
+26 ACSSNDSSGPALVEI
-41 SSEDDDEEES
+41 SSDEEDLDSDKGQEENDDEEGGGKE
-51 EDEEFENNE
+51 ENDDEETAKF
-60 EEAEDEEREFEYIA
+60 I
-74 PVLPVLPD
+74 PPKLPDLPD
-82 PPISSSEWNQVNGP
+82 PALSSSRWNQVNGP
-96 FGGTITSIF
+96 FGGTITSNF

-123 SNLYLVDNK
+123 SNLYLVDSK

-151 DASNSN
+151 NASNSN

-169 DSGVFISKDGGETW
+169 DSGVFVSKDGGKTW
-183 DETEVGGGQYS
+183 EESEINGTQYS

-241 FGTSWIKSSSIP
+241 FGASWTKSSSIP
-253 KGVFQE
+253 KGVFKE

-275 VRVLYVSPS
+275 VTVLYVSPS
-284 DDDLIFVGTS
+284 DDDHIFVGTS
-294 NLLVKSGDRGSSWK
+294 NLLLKSNDRGLSWES
-308 TLSNTFH
+308 LSDTFH

-377 LDEVT
+377 LEEVT

-405 RETFVSKDAGMSSDV
+405 RETFVSKDAGISSDV

-456 RTYDNGRT
+456 RTYDNGKT

-475 EVVDIVTALDGT
+475 EVVDLATALDGT

-497 FKSIDGGKN
+497 FKSTDGGKN
-506 WGFASFGIKNWYGMQ
+506 WVFASFGIKNWYGMQ
-521 LATHPENPDTIFTT
+521 LATHPEDPDTIFTT

-544 NAGESWKLIGGS
+544 NAGESWKLIGS
-556 DLCDDEDVGGNC
+556 SELCDDEDVGGGNC
-568 HYHGIIVEKEA
+568 HYHGIIIEKEA

-596 VGLTGSEN
+596 VGLTGSEDSGESWRN
-604 SGDTWKASDN
+604 SDD

-632 NIFYATTQGATEY
+632 NVFYATTQGETEY

-662 NNWTQINNGLDSLE
+662 NNWTQINNGLNSLE
-676 TNVLIVDPNDSET
+676 TNVLVVDPNDSET
-689 LYLGTDDDGVYKS
+689 LYLGTDDDGIYKS
-702 INGGDSWKK
+702 TNGGENWKK
-711 LNVSSLSKSFGVGD
+711 LILSASFGVGD
-725 IVVDPQ
+725 IIVDPR
-731 NSDNIYIG
+731 NSNNIYMG
-739 TVDYFRLSENRGVLG
+739 TVDYFRLSESRGVLG
-754 DFGIYKSTDGGT
+754 DFGVYKSTDGGT
-766 TWEEFNSGLKH
+766 TWEEFNVGLNH

-784 ISEENR
+784 LSEENR
-790 ILYAGTRAGGVYWIS
+790 ILYAGTRAGGVYWID
-805 LDD
+805 LNN

>member
-1 MIKIVI
+1 MIENSK
-7 MSTKFK
+7 K
-13 PLLLLLIVFLLIP
+13 LIVFILFLLILSG
-26 ACSDGETSSPNLVEI
+26 CSNDDSSGPTLVEI
-41 SSEDDDEEES
+41 SSDEEDVDYEEEDSDEEEDN
-51 EDEEFENNE
+51 DEEEN
-60 EEAEDEEREFEYIA
+60 DDIDITEFIPPE
-74 PVLPVLPD
+74 LPDLPD
-82 PPISSSEWNQVNGP
+82 PVLSSSKWNQVNGP

-105 KSPDGYWV
+105 KSSDGYWV

-123 SNLYLVDNK
+123 SNLYLVDSK
-132 EFTWEL
+132 TFVWEL

-151 DASNSN
+151 NASNSN

-169 DSGVFISKDGGETW
+169 DSGVFVSKDGGKTW
-183 DETEVGGGQYS
+183 DEAKIDGSQYS
-194 AIAIGS
+194 AITIGS
-200 QNTSTLYVAGRYF
+200 QNTSTLYVAGRHF
-213 PNGEDCEDEEGEDDC
+213 PYGEDCEDEEDEDDC

-253 KGVFQE
+253 KGVFKE

-275 VRVLYVSPS
+275 VTVLYVSPS
-284 DDDLIFVGTS
+284 DDDQIFVGTS
-294 NLLVKSGDRGSSWK
+294 NLLLKSNDRGSSWES
-308 TLSNTFH
+308 LSDTFH

-328 PNIIYVRIGLYTFSD
+328 PNIIYARIGLYTFSD
-343 CSDVDNDDPDYE
+343 CSDVDNDDADYE

-377 LDEVT
+377 LEEVT

-405 RETFVSKDAGMSSDV
+405 RETFVSKDGGISSDV

-443 EAEVFMAGLQGVY
+443 ESEVFMAGLQGVY
-456 RTYDNGRT
+456 RTYDNGKT
-464 WIETNTGFVGS
+464 WIESNTGFVGS
-475 EVVDIVTALDGT
+475 EVVDLVTSLDGT

-497 FKSIDGGKN
+497 FKSTDGGKN
-506 WGFASFGIKNWYGMQ
+506 WVFASFGIKNWYGMQ
-521 LATHPENPDTIFTT
+521 LATHPEDADTLFTT

-544 NAGESWKLIGGS
+544 NAGKSWELIGGS
-556 DLCDDEDVGGNC
+556 DLCDDEDAGGNC
-568 HYHGIIVEKEA
+568 HYHGIVVEKEA

-596 VGLTGSEN
+596 VGLTGSEDNGESWRN
-604 SGDTWKASDN
+604 SDD

-624 LIIDPNNN
+624 LVIDPNNN
-632 NIFYATTQGATEY
+632 NVFYATTQGETEY

-662 NNWTQINNGLDSLE
+662 NNWTQINNGLNSLE
-676 TNVLIVDPNDSET
+676 TNVLAVDPNDSDV
-689 LYLGTDDDGVYKS
+689 LYLGTDDDGIYKS
-702 INGGDSWKK
+702 INGGENWKK
-711 LNVSSLSKSFGVGD
+711 LIPTASFGVGD
-725 IVVDPQ
+725 IIVDPQ
-731 NSDNIYIG
+731 NSNNVYMG
-739 TVDYFRLSENRGVLG
+739 TVDYFRLSESRGVLG
-754 DFGIYKSTDGGT
+754 DFGVYKSTDGGT
-766 TWEEFNSGLKH
+766 TWEEFNSGLNH

-784 ISEENR
+784 LSEENR
-790 ILYAGTRAGGVYWIS
+790 ILYAGTRAGGVYWIN
-805 LDD
+805 LDG

>member
-1 MIKIVI
+1 MIEN
-7 MSTKFK
+7 TKK
-13 PLLLLLIVFLLIP
+13 LIVFIFFLLILS
-26 ACSDGETSSPNLVEI
+26 ACSSDDSSGPELVEI
-41 SSEDDDEEES
+41 SSDEENVDYEEEDVDEEEDG
-51 EDEEFENNE
+51 DEEEN
-60 EEAEDEEREFEYIA
+60 DDMDITEFIPPE
-74 PVLPVLPD
+74 LPDLPD
-82 PPISSSEWNQVNGP
+82 PPLSSTKWNQVNGP

-105 KSPDGYWV
+105 KSSDGYWV

-123 SNLYLVDNK
+123 SNLYLVDSK
-132 EFTWEL
+132 TFIWEL

-151 DASNSN
+151 NASNSN

-169 DSGVFISKDGGETW
+169 DSGVFVSKDGGKTW
-183 DETEVGGGQYS
+183 DEAKIDGSQYS
-194 AIAIGS
+194 AITIGS
-200 QNTSTLYVAGRYF
+200 QNTSTLYVAGRHF
-213 PNGEDCEDEEGEDDC
+213 PNGEDCEDEEDEDDC

-253 KGVFQE
+253 KGVFKE

-284 DDDLIFVGTS
+284 DDGHIFVGTS
-294 NLLVKSGDRGSSWK
+294 NLLLKSNDRGSTWES
-308 TLSNTFH
+308 LSDTFH

-328 PNIIYVRIGLYTFSD
+328 PNIIYARIGLYTFSD

-377 LDEVT
+377 LEEVT

-405 RETFVSKDAGMSSDV
+405 RETFISKDAGISSDV

-425 EHPIIPDVGV
+425 EHPVIPDVGV

-443 EAEVFMAGLQGVY
+443 ESEVFMAGLQGIY
-456 RTYDNGRT
+456 RTYDNGKT

-475 EVVDIVTALDGT
+475 EVVDLVTALDGT

-497 FKSIDGGKN
+497 FKSTDGGKN
-506 WGFASFGIKNWYGMQ
+506 WVFASFGIKNWYGMQ
-521 LATHPENPDTIFTT
+521 LATHPEDADTLFTT

-544 NAGESWKLIGGS
+544 NAGKSWELIGGS
-556 DLCDDEDVGGNC
+556 DLCDDEDAGGNC
-568 HYHGIIVEKEA
+568 HYHGIVVEKEA

-596 VGLTGSEN
+596 VGLTGSEDNGESWRN
-604 SGDTWKASDN
+604 SDD

-624 LIIDPNNN
+624 LVIDPNNN
-632 NIFYATTQGATEY
+632 NVFYATTQGETEY

-662 NNWTQINNGLDSLE
+662 NNWTQINNGLNSLE
-676 TNVLIVDPNDSET
+676 TNVLAVDPNDSNV
-689 LYLGTDDDGVYKS
+689 LYLGTDDDGIYKS
-702 INGGDSWKK
+702 INGGENWEK
-711 LNVSSLSKSFGVGD
+711 LIPSASFGVGD
-725 IVVDPQ
+725 IAVDPE
-731 NSDNIYIG
+731 NSKNVYMG
-739 TVDYFRLSENRGVLG
+739 TVDYFRLSESRGVLG
-754 DFGIYKSTDGGT
+754 DFGVYKSTDGGT
-766 TWEEFNSGLKH
+766 TWEEFNSGLNH

-784 ISEENR
+784 LSEENR
-790 ILYAGTRAGGVYWIS
+790 ILYAGTRAGGVYWIN
-805 LDD
+805 LDG

>member
-1 MIKIVI
+1 MIENSK
-7 MSTKFK
+7 K
-13 PLLLLLIVFLLIP
+13 LIVFILFLLILSG
-26 ACSDGETSSPNLVEI
+26 CSSDDSSGPTLVEI
-41 SSEDDDEEES
+41 SSDEEDVDYEEEDVDYEEEDSDEEEN
-51 EDEEFENNE
+51 DDMDITEFIPPE
-60 EEAEDEEREFEYIA
+60 
-74 PVLPVLPD
+74 LPDLPD
-82 PPISSSEWNQVNGP
+82 PVLSSSKWNQVNGP

-105 KSPDGYWV
+105 KSSDGYWV

-123 SNLYLVDNK
+123 SNLYLVDSK
-132 EFTWEL
+132 TFVWEL

-151 DASNSN
+151 NASNSN

-169 DSGVFISKDGGETW
+169 DSGVFVSEDGGKTW
-183 DETEVGGGQYS
+183 DEAKIDGSQYS
-194 AIAIGS
+194 AITIGS
-200 QNTSTLYVAGRYF
+200 QNTSTLYVAGRHF
-213 PNGEDCEDEEGEDDC
+213 PNGEDCEDEEDEDDC

-253 KGVFQE
+253 KGVFKE

-275 VRVLYVSPS
+275 VTVLYVSPS
-284 DDDLIFVGTS
+284 DDDQIFVGTS
-294 NLLVKSGDRGSSWK
+294 NLLLKSNDRGSSWES
-308 TLSNTFH
+308 LSDTFH

-328 PNIIYVRIGLYTFSD
+328 PNIIYARIGLYTFSD
-343 CSDVDNDDPDYE
+343 CSDVDNDDADYE

-377 LDEVT
+377 LEEVT

-405 RETFVSKDAGMSSDV
+405 RETFVSKDGGISSDV

-443 EAEVFMAGLQGVY
+443 ESEVFMAGLQGVY
-456 RTYDNGRT
+456 RTYDNGKT
-464 WIETNTGFVGS
+464 WIESNTGFVGS
-475 EVVDIVTALDGT
+475 EVVDLVTSLDGT

-497 FKSIDGGKN
+497 FKSTDGGKN
-506 WGFASFGIKNWYGMQ
+506 WVFASFGIKNWYGMQ
-521 LATHPENPDTIFTT
+521 LATHPEDADTLFTT

-544 NAGESWKLIGGS
+544 NAGKSWELIGGS
-556 DLCDDEDVGGNC
+556 DLCDDEDAGGNC
-568 HYHGIIVEKEA
+568 HYHGIVVEKEA

-596 VGLTGSEN
+596 VGLTGSEDNGESWRN
-604 SGDTWKASDN
+604 SDD

-624 LIIDPNNN
+624 LVIDPNNN
-632 NIFYATTQGATEY
+632 NVFYATTQGETEY

-662 NNWTQINNGLDSLE
+662 NNWTQINNGLNSLE
-676 TNVLIVDPNDSET
+676 TNVLAVDPNDSDV
-689 LYLGTDDDGVYKS
+689 LYLGTDDDGIYKS
-702 INGGDSWKK
+702 INGGENWKK
-711 LNVSSLSKSFGVGD
+711 LIPTASFGVGD
-725 IVVDPQ
+725 IIVDPQ
-731 NSDNIYIG
+731 NSNNVYMG
-739 TVDYFRLSENRGVLG
+739 TVDYFRLSESRGVLG
-754 DFGIYKSTDGGT
+754 DFGVYKSTDGGT
-766 TWEEFNSGLKH
+766 TWEEFNSGLNH

-784 ISEENR
+784 LSEENR
-790 ILYAGTRAGGVYWIS
+790 ILYAGTRAGGVYWIN
-805 LDD
+805 LDG

>member
-1 MIKIVI
+1 MIKNRN
-7 MSTKFK
+7 K
-13 PLLLLLIVFLLIP
+13 LIVLFLLFLIIS
-26 ACSDGETSSPNLVEI
+26 ACSSNDSSGPALVEI
-41 SSEDDDEEES
+41 SSDEEDLDSEKGQEENDDEEDDDEDENT
-51 EDEEFENNE
+51 DEETTNF
-60 EEAEDEEREFEYIA
+60 I
-74 PVLPVLPD
+74 PPKLPDLPD
-82 PPISSSEWNQVNGP
+82 PALSSSRWNQVNGP

-105 KSPDGYWV
+105 KSLDGYWV
-113 TTTDNSGLSD
+113 TTTDNSGLTD
-123 SNLYLVDNK
+123 SNLYLVDGK
-132 EFTWEL
+132 KFTWEL

-151 DASNSN
+151 DELNPN
-157 QIAFYT
+157 YIAFYT

-253 KGVFQE
+253 KGVFEE

-284 DDDLIFVGTS
+284 DDDQIFVGTS
-294 NLLVKSGDRGSSWK
+294 NLLVKSSDRGSSWES
-308 TLSNTFH
+308 LSDTFH

-377 LDEVT
+377 LEEVT

-390 YINEYNDSEIYSVFG
+390 YINEYNDSEIYSVFS
-405 RETFVSKDAGMSSDV
+405 RETFVSKDAGLSSDM
-420 FLDTK
+420 FLNTK

-443 EAEVFMAGLQGVY
+443 ESEVFMAGLQGVY
-456 RTYDNGRT
+456 RTYDNGQT

-506 WGFASFGIKNWYGMQ
+506 WGFASFGIKSWYGMQ
-521 LATHPENPDTIFTT
+521 LATHPEDADTVFTT
-535 TNGGVYKST
+535 TSGGVYKST
-544 NAGESWKLIGGS
+544 NAGESWRVIGGS
-556 DLCDDEDVGGNC
+556 DLCDDEEAGGNC
-568 HYHGIIVEKEA
+568 HYHGIIIEKEA

-589 DQYAKEG
+589 DQYSKED
-596 VGLTGSEN
+596 VGLTGSEDN
-604 SGDTWKASDN
+604 GESWRKSDD

-632 NIFYATTQGATEY
+632 NVFYATTQGATEY

-657 STDRG
+657 SNDRG
-662 NNWTQINNGLDSLE
+662 NSWTQINNGLDSLE
-676 TNVLIVDPNDSET
+676 TNILTVDPNDSET

-702 INGGDSWKK
+702 TDGGESWKK
-711 LNVSSLSKSFGVGD
+711 LTVSSLSKSFGVGD
-725 IVVDPQ
+725 IIVDPQ
-731 NSDNIYIG
+731 NSNNIYIG
-739 TVDYFRLSENRGVLG
+739 TVDYFRLSESRGVLG
-754 DFGIYKSTDGGT
+754 DFGVYKSTDGGA
-766 TWEEFNSGLKH
+766 TWEEFNVGLNH

-784 ISEENR
+784 LSEENR

-805 LDD
+805 LDN

>member
-1 MIKIVI
+1 MIENSK
-7 MSTKFK
+7 K
-13 PLLLLLIVFLLIP
+13 LIVFILFLLILSG
-26 ACSDGETSSPNLVEI
+26 CSNDDSSGPTLVEI
-41 SSEDDDEEES
+41 SSDEEDVDYEEEDSDEEEDN
-51 EDEEFENNE
+51 DEEEN
-60 EEAEDEEREFEYIA
+60 DDIDITEFIPPE
-74 PVLPVLPD
+74 LPDLPD
-82 PPISSSEWNQVNGP
+82 PVLSSTKWNQVNGP

-105 KSPDGYWV
+105 KSSDGYWV

-123 SNLYLVDNK
+123 SNLYLVDSK
-132 EFTWEL
+132 TFVWEL

-151 DASNSN
+151 NASNSN

-169 DSGVFISKDGGETW
+169 DSGVFVSKDGGKTW
-183 DETEVGGGQYS
+183 DEAKIDGSQYS
-194 AIAIGS
+194 AITIGS
-200 QNTSTLYVAGRYF
+200 QNTSTLYVAGRHF
-213 PNGEDCEDEEGEDDC
+213 PNGEDCEDEEDEDDC

-253 KGVFQE
+253 KGVFKE

-275 VRVLYVSPS
+275 VTVLYVSPS
-284 DDDLIFVGTS
+284 DDDQIFVGTS
-294 NLLVKSGDRGSSWK
+294 NLLLKSNDRGSSWES
-308 TLSNTFH
+308 LSDTFH

-328 PNIIYVRIGLYTFSD
+328 PNIIYARIGLYTFSD
-343 CSDVDNDDPDYE
+343 CSDVDNDDADYE

-377 LDEVT
+377 LEEVT

-405 RETFVSKDAGMSSDV
+405 RETFVSKDGGISSDV

-443 EAEVFMAGLQGVY
+443 ESEVFMAGLQGVY
-456 RTYDNGRT
+456 RTYDNGKT
-464 WIETNTGFVGS
+464 WIESNTGFVGS
-475 EVVDIVTALDGT
+475 EVVDLVTSLDGT

-497 FKSIDGGKN
+497 FKSTDGGKN
-506 WGFASFGIKNWYGMQ
+506 WVFASFGIKNWYGMQ
-521 LATHPENPDTIFTT
+521 LATHPEDADTLFTT

-544 NAGESWKLIGGS
+544 NAGKSWELIGGS
-556 DLCDDEDVGGNC
+556 DLCDDEDAGGNC
-568 HYHGIIVEKEA
+568 HYHGIVVEKEA

-596 VGLTGSEN
+596 VGLTGSEDNGESWRN
-604 SGDTWKASDN
+604 SDD

-624 LIIDPNNN
+624 LVIDPNNN
-632 NIFYATTQGATEY
+632 NVFYATTQGETEY

-662 NNWTQINNGLDSLE
+662 NNWTQINNGLNSLE
-676 TNVLIVDPNDSET
+676 TNVLAVDPNDSDV
-689 LYLGTDDDGVYKS
+689 LYLGTDDDGIYKS
-702 INGGDSWKK
+702 INGGENWKK
-711 LNVSSLSKSFGVGD
+711 LIPTASFGVGD
-725 IVVDPQ
+725 IIVDPQ
-731 NSDNIYIG
+731 NSNNVYMG
-739 TVDYFRLSENRGVLG
+739 TVDYFRLSESRGVLG
-754 DFGIYKSTDGGT
+754 DFGVYKSTDGGT
-766 TWEEFNSGLKH
+766 TWEEFNSGLNH

-784 ISEENR
+784 LSEENR
-790 ILYAGTRAGGVYWIS
+790 ILYAGTRAGGVYWIN
-805 LDD
+805 LDG

>member
-1 MIKIVI
+1 MIENSK
-7 MSTKFK
+7 K
-13 PLLLLLIVFLLIP
+13 LIVFILFLLILSG
-26 ACSDGETSSPNLVEI
+26 CSSDDSSGPTLVEI
-41 SSEDDDEEES
+41 SSDEEDMDYEEEDGDEEEDN
-51 EDEEFENNE
+51 DEEEN
-60 EEAEDEEREFEYIA
+60 DDMDITEFIPPE
-74 PVLPVLPD
+74 LPDLPD
-82 PPISSSEWNQVNGP
+82 PVLSSSKWNQVNGP

-105 KSPDGYWV
+105 KSSDGYWV

-123 SNLYLVDNK
+123 SNLYLVDSK
-132 EFTWEL
+132 TFVWEL

-151 DASNSN
+151 NASNSN

-169 DSGVFISKDGGETW
+169 DSGVFVSEDGGKTW
-183 DETEVGGGQYS
+183 DEAKIDGSQYS

-200 QNTSTLYVAGRYF
+200 QNTSTLYVAGRHF
-213 PNGEDCEDEEGEDDC
+213 PNGEDCEDEEDEDDC

-253 KGVFQE
+253 KGVFKE

-275 VRVLYVSPS
+275 VTVLYVSPS
-284 DDDLIFVGTS
+284 DDDRIFVGTS
-294 NLLVKSGDRGSSWK
+294 NLLLKSNDRGSSWES
-308 TLSNTFH
+308 LSDTFH
-315 RSDIKGLAIHPNN
+315 RSDIKGLAIHPKN
-328 PNIIYVRIGLYTFSD
+328 PNIIYARIGLYTFSD

-377 LDEVT
+377 LEEVT

-405 RETFVSKDAGMSSDV
+405 RETFVSKDGGISSDV

-443 EAEVFMAGLQGVY
+443 ESEVFMAGLQGVY
-456 RTYDNGRT
+456 RTYDNGKT
-464 WIETNTGFVGS
+464 WIESNTGFVGS
-475 EVVDIVTALDGT
+475 EVVDLVTSLDGT

-497 FKSIDGGKN
+497 FKSTDGGKN
-506 WGFASFGIKNWYGMQ
+506 WVFASFGIKNWYGMQ
-521 LATHPENPDTIFTT
+521 LATHPEDADTLFTT

-544 NAGESWKLIGGS
+544 NAGKSWELIGGS
-556 DLCDDEDVGGNC
+556 DLCDDEDAGGNC
-568 HYHGIIVEKEA
+568 HYHGIVVEKEA

-596 VGLTGSEN
+596 VGLTGSEDNGESWRN
-604 SGDTWKASDN
+604 SDD

-624 LIIDPNNN
+624 LIIDPNNSN
-632 NIFYATTQGATEY
+632 VFYATTQGETEY

-662 NNWTQINNGLDSLE
+662 NNWTQINNGLNSLE
-676 TNVLIVDPNDSET
+676 TNVLAVDPNDSDV
-689 LYLGTDDDGVYKS
+689 LYLGTDDDGIYKS
-702 INGGDSWKK
+702 INGGENWKK
-711 LNVSSLSKSFGVGD
+711 LIPTASFGVGD
-725 IVVDPQ
+725 IIVDPQ
-731 NSDNIYIG
+731 NSNNVYMG
-739 TVDYFRLSENRGVLG
+739 TVDYFRLSESRGVLG
-754 DFGIYKSTDGGT
+754 DFGVYKSTDGGT
-766 TWEEFNSGLKH
+766 HGKS
-777 LGVFSLE
+777 S
-784 ISEENR
+784 IQ
-790 ILYAGTRAGGVYWIS
+790 A
-805 LDD
+805 

>member
-1 MIKIVI
+1 MIKNSNKLI
-7 MSTKFK
+7 
-13 PLLLLLIVFLLIP
+13 LLILFFLIVS
-26 ACSDGETSSPNLVEI
+26 ACSSNDSSGPELIEI
-41 SSEDDDEEES
+41 SSDEEG
-51 EDEEFENNE
+51 EEENDNE
-60 EEAEDEEREFEYIA
+60 EGEEENDNEEGEEENDNEEALNFIPPE
-74 PVLPVLPD
+74 LPDLPD
-82 PPISSSEWNQVNGP
+82 PALSSSRWNQVNGP

-105 KSPDGYWV
+105 KSSDGYWV

-151 DASNSN
+151 DVSNSN

-194 AIAIGS
+194 AIAIGT
-200 QNTSTLYVAGRYF
+200 QNTSTLYVAGRIF

-253 KGVFQE
+253 KGIFEE

-265 QELEE
+265 RELEE

-275 VRVLYVSPS
+275 VTVLYVSPS
-284 DDDLIFVGTS
+284 DDDHIFVGTS
-294 NLLVKSGDRGSSWK
+294 NLLLKSTDRGETWRS
-308 TLSNTFH
+308 LSDTFH

-328 PNIIYVRIGLYTFSD
+328 PDIIYARIGIYTFSD

-364 IYKSTDGGESWKL
+364 VYKSTDGGENWKL
-377 LDEVT
+377 LEEAT

-390 YINEYNDSEIYSVFG
+390 YINEYNDSEIYSVFS
-405 RETFVSKDAGMSSDV
+405 RETFVSKDAGLSSDE
-420 FLDTK
+420 FLNTK

-443 EAEVFMAGLQGVY
+443 ESEVFMAGLQGVY
-456 RTYDNGRT
+456 RTYDNGQT

-506 WGFASFGIKNWYGMQ
+506 WGFASFGIKSWYGMQ
-521 LATHPENPDTIFTT
+521 LATHPEDADTVFTT
-535 TNGGVYKST
+535 TSGGVYKST
-544 NAGESWKLIGGS
+544 NAGESWRVIGGS
-556 DLCDDEDVGGNC
+556 DLCDDEEAGGNC
-568 HYHGIIVEKEA
+568 HYHGIIIEKEA
-579 PFKVLVGSGG
+579 PFKVIVGSGG
-589 DQYAKEG
+589 DQYSKED
-596 VGLTGSEN
+596 VGLTGSEDN
-604 SGDTWKASDN
+604 GESWRKSDD

-632 NIFYATTQGATEY
+632 NVFYATTQGATEY

-657 STDRG
+657 SNDRG
-662 NNWTQINNGLDSLE
+662 NSWTQINNGLDSLE
-676 TNVLIVDPNDSET
+676 TNILTVDPNDSET

-702 INGGDSWKK
+702 TDGGESWKK
-711 LNVSSLSKSFGVGD
+711 LTVSSLSKSFGVGD
-725 IVVDPQ
+725 IIVDPQ
-731 NSDNIYIG
+731 NSNNIYIG
-739 TVDYFRLSENRGVLG
+739 TVDYFRLSESRGVLG
-754 DFGIYKSTDGGT
+754 DFGVYKSTDGGA
-766 TWEEFNSGLKH
+766 TWEEFNAGLNH

-784 ISEENR
+784 LSEENR

-805 LDD
+805 LDN

>member
-1 MIKIVI
+1 MIENSK
-7 MSTKFK
+7 K
-13 PLLLLLIVFLLIP
+13 LIVFILFLLILSG
-26 ACSDGETSSPNLVEI
+26 CSNDDSSGPTLVEI
-41 SSEDDDEEES
+41 SSDEEDMDYEEEDGDEGEDSDEEEN
-51 EDEEFENNE
+51 DDMDITEFIPPE
-60 EEAEDEEREFEYIA
+60 
-74 PVLPVLPD
+74 LPDLPD
-82 PPISSSEWNQVNGP
+82 PVLSSSKWNQVNGP

-105 KSPDGYWV
+105 KSSDGYWV

-123 SNLYLVDNK
+123 SNLYLVDSK
-132 EFTWEL
+132 TFVWEL

-151 DASNSN
+151 NASNSN

-169 DSGVFISKDGGETW
+169 DSGVFVSKDGGKTW
-183 DETEVGGGQYS
+183 DEAKIDGSQYS
-194 AIAIGS
+194 AITIGS
-200 QNTSTLYVAGRYF
+200 QNTSTLYVAGRHF
-213 PNGEDCEDEEGEDDC
+213 PNGEDCEDEEDEDDC

-253 KGVFQE
+253 KGVFKE

-275 VRVLYVSPS
+275 VTVLYVSPS
-284 DDDLIFVGTS
+284 DDDQIFVGTS
-294 NLLVKSGDRGSSWK
+294 NLLLKSNNRGSSWES
-308 TLSNTFH
+308 LSDTFH

-328 PNIIYVRIGLYTFSD
+328 PNIIYARIGLYTFSD
-343 CSDVDNDDPDYE
+343 CSDVDNDDADYE

-377 LDEVT
+377 LEEVT

-405 RETFVSKDAGMSSDV
+405 RETFVSKDGGISSDV

-443 EAEVFMAGLQGVY
+443 ESEVFMAGLQGVY
-456 RTYDNGRT
+456 RTYDNGKT
-464 WIETNTGFVGS
+464 WIESNTGFVGS
-475 EVVDIVTALDGT
+475 EVVDLVTSLDGT

-497 FKSIDGGKN
+497 FKSTDGGKN
-506 WGFASFGIKNWYGMQ
+506 WVFASFGIKNWYGMQ
-521 LATHPENPDTIFTT
+521 LATHPEDADTLFTT

-544 NAGESWKLIGGS
+544 NAGKSWELIGGS
-556 DLCDDEDVGGNC
+556 DLCDDEDAGGNC
-568 HYHGIIVEKEA
+568 HYHGIVVEKEA

-596 VGLTGSEN
+596 VGLTGSEDNGESWRN
-604 SGDTWKASDN
+604 SDD

-624 LIIDPNNN
+624 LVIDPNNN
-632 NIFYATTQGATEY
+632 NVFYSTTQGETEY

-662 NNWTQINNGLDSLE
+662 NNWTQINNGLNSLE
-676 TNVLIVDPNDSET
+676 TNVLAVDPNDSDV
-689 LYLGTDDDGVYKS
+689 LYLGTDDDGIYKS
-702 INGGDSWKK
+702 INGGENWKK
-711 LNVSSLSKSFGVGD
+711 LIPTASFGVGD
-725 IVVDPQ
+725 IIVDPQ
-731 NSDNIYIG
+731 NSNNVYMG
-739 TVDYFRLSENRGVLG
+739 TVDYFRLSESRGVLG
-754 DFGIYKSTDGGT
+754 DFGVYKSTDGGT
-766 TWEEFNSGLKH
+766 TWEEFNSGLNH

-784 ISEENR
+784 LSEENR
-790 ILYAGTRAGGVYWIS
+790 ILYAGTRAGGVYWIN
-805 LDD
+805 LDG

>member
-1 MIKIVI
+1 MIENSK
-7 MSTKFK
+7 K
-13 PLLLLLIVFLLIP
+13 LIVFILFLLTIS
-26 ACSDGETSSPNLVEI
+26 ACSGDDSSGPSLVEI
-41 SSEDDDEEES
+41 SSDTEDVDYEEEDGDDQEDSDEEENN
-51 EDEEFENNE
+51 DIDIKEFIPPE
-60 EEAEDEEREFEYIA
+60 
-74 PVLPVLPD
+74 LPDLPD
-82 PPISSSEWNQVNGP
+82 PVLSSSKWNQVNGP

-105 KSPDGYWV
+105 KSSDGYWV

-123 SNLYLVDNK
+123 SNLYLVNSK
-132 EFTWEL
+132 TFIWEL

-151 DASNSN
+151 NASNSN

-169 DSGVFISKDGGETW
+169 DSGVFVSKDGGKTW
-183 DETEVGGGQYS
+183 DEAKIDGSQYS
-194 AIAIGS
+194 AITIGS
-200 QNTSTLYVAGRYF
+200 QNTSTLYVAGRHF
-213 PNGEDCEDEEGEDDC
+213 PNGEDCEDEEDEDDC

-253 KGVFQE
+253 KGVFKE

-275 VRVLYVSPS
+275 VTVLYVSPS
-284 DDDLIFVGTS
+284 DDDQIFVGTS
-294 NLLVKSGDRGSSWK
+294 NLLLKSNDRGSSWES
-308 TLSNTFH
+308 LSDTFH

-328 PNIIYVRIGLYTFSD
+328 PNIIYARIGLYTFSD
-343 CSDVDNDDPDYE
+343 CSDVDNDDADYE

-377 LDEVT
+377 LEEVT

-405 RETFVSKDAGMSSDV
+405 RETFVSKNGGISSDV

-443 EAEVFMAGLQGVY
+443 ESEVFMAGLQGVY
-456 RTYDNGRT
+456 RTYDNGKT
-464 WIETNTGFVGS
+464 WIESNTGFVGS
-475 EVVDIVTALDGT
+475 EVVDLVTSLDGT

-497 FKSIDGGKN
+497 FKSTDGGKN
-506 WGFASFGIKNWYGMQ
+506 WVFASFGIKNWYGMQ
-521 LATHPENPDTIFTT
+521 LATHPEDADTLFTT

-544 NAGESWKLIGGS
+544 NAGKSWELIGGS
-556 DLCDDEDVGGNC
+556 DLCDDEDAGGNC
-568 HYHGIIVEKEA
+568 HYHGIVVEKEA

-596 VGLTGSEN
+596 VGLTGSE
-604 SGDTWKASDN
+604 DN
-614 GFVRD
+614 GESWRNSDDGFIRD

-624 LIIDPNNN
+624 LVIDPNNN
-632 NIFYATTQGATEY
+632 NVFYATTQGETEY

-662 NNWTQINNGLDSLE
+662 NNWTQINNGLNSLE
-676 TNVLIVDPNDSET
+676 TNVLAVDPNDSDV
-689 LYLGTDDDGVYKS
+689 LYLGTDDDGIYKS
-702 INGGDSWKK
+702 INGGENWKK
-711 LNVSSLSKSFGVGD
+711 LIPTASFGVGD
-725 IVVDPQ
+725 IIVDPQ
-731 NSDNIYIG
+731 NSNNVYMG
-739 TVDYFRLSENRGVLG
+739 TVDYFRLSESRGVLG
-754 DFGIYKSTDGGT
+754 DFGVYKSTDGGT
-766 TWEEFNSGLKH
+766 TWEEFNSGLNH

-784 ISEENR
+784 LSEENR
-790 ILYAGTRAGGVYWIS
+790 ILYAGTRAGGVYWIN
-805 LDD
+805 LDG